1 MKRKIH
7 LIAAMLLVFVVAAH
21 AQKQCWEINPE
32 TNGIEMLL
40 SDETIPYSD
49 HIEMS
54 GEMVSFVTRWNI
66 DGNRNFSQERSLVFP
81 MLRTIP
87 NNTHASL
94 MQRIQTDIVSLLGVN
109 GLTPVQ
115 LGTQKVTI
123 NGALQV
129 VSLYGIGGTNTG
141 AARKRAPSPA
151 VEITYTGFPSTTL
164 PMMCE
169 TYVVKN
175 ITNRSLTV
183 SVPEF
188 VQKIKT
194 DPTKGVDG
202 TYIIQAQIYG
212 DGTYK
217 LDPGKSIEFSAAFQA
232 YREKTEQALVPD
244 VKVEYAKRMD
254 YITSSIDGA
263 LVLETPEKVID
274 TEFRFAKIRA
284 SESIYRTKGGLMHGP
299 GGESYYAAIWAND
312 QSEYVNPLFPF
323 MGYDVGNESA
333 VNCYRHFARFMND
346 EYRKIPSSIIAEGF
360 DTWGGAGDRGDAAM
374 NAHGATR
381 YLLTRGSVEEAKELW
396 PFIKWCLEYT
406 RRQLNEAGVPRS
418 DSDELEGR
426 FPSGE
431 ANLCTATLYYDGLVS
446 AAYLAPLVGEP
457 KSVAQSYKQQAETL
471 YKAIN
476 NYFAANVSGFET
488 YRYYDGNTVLRSWIC
503 MPLCFGF
510 KERAEGTIAALY
522 SPKLLTVD
530 GLLTAEGD
538 ATFWDRSTL
547 YALRGAYVVGAADKA
562 TKQLL
567 DYSHRRLLGTHVPY
581 PIEAWPEG
589 SQRHLSAESGLYCRI
604 ITEGLFGIRP
614 TGFNSFNLTIQLPS
628 GWDAMA
634 LRKIK
639 AFGGD
644 FDIEV
649 KRISPTKA
657 QVLIKNGYKQK
668 KYLVKIGEEL
678 KNITI

>member
-1 MKRKIH
+1 MKKIK
-7 LIAAMLLVFVVAAH
+7 LIVLLLLAAVAVK
-21 AQKQCWEINPE
+21 AQKQCWTINPE
-32 TNGIEMLL
+32 TNAIEMIL
-40 SDETIPYSD
+40 SDQTIPYSD

-54 GEMVSFVTRWNI
+54 GEMVSFVTRWSI
-66 DGNRNFSQERSLVFP
+66 DEMKNFSQERSLVFP

-94 MQRIQTDIVSLLGVN
+94 MYRMQTDIVSLLGVN
-109 GLTPVQ
+109 GLAPVQ
-115 LGTQKVTI
+115 LGVKKVSI

-129 VSLYGIGGTNTG
+129 VSQYGIGVVNTG
-141 AARKRAPSPA
+141 AARKRAPSPV

-169 TYVVKN
+169 TYEVKN
-175 ITNRSLTV
+175 IASRPLTV
-183 SVPEF
+183 AVPEF
-188 VQKIKT
+188 VQKAKT
-194 DPTKGVDG
+194 DPAKGVDG
-202 TYIIQAQIYG
+202 TYIIQAEIYG
-212 DGTYK
+212 NGTYVIE
-217 LDPGKSIEFSAAFQA
+217 PGKSITFGAAFQA
-232 YREKTEQALVPD
+232 YREKNEKAITPD
-244 VKVEYAKRMD
+244 VKAEYAKRMA
-254 YITSSIDGA
+254 YVKNSIDGS

-323 MGYDVGNESA
+323 MGYQIGNESSL
-333 VNCYRHFARFMND
+333 NCYKHFARFMND
-346 EYRKIPSSIIAEGF
+346 QYKLLPSSIIAEGL

-381 YLLTRGSVEEAKELW
+381 YLLARGSVEEAKELW

-406 RRQLNEAGVPRS
+406 RRQLNYAGEPRS
-418 DSDELEGR
+418 DRDELEGR
-426 FPSGE
+426 FPAGE

-457 KSVAQSYKQQAETL
+457 KSVANTYRKQAEEL

-476 NYFAANVSGFET
+476 KYFSANVSGFET

-510 KERAEGTIAALY
+510 KERAEGTLAALY

-538 ATFWDRSTL
+538 VTFWDRSTL
-547 YALRGAYVVGAADKA
+547 YALRGAYVAGAADQA

-567 DYSHRRLLGTHVPY
+567 DYSNRRLLGTHVPY

-614 TGFNSFNLTIQLPS
+614 TGFNSFNLTIQLPTA
-628 GWDAMA
+628 WNEMA
-634 LRKIK
+634 LRHVK

-649 KRISPTKA
+649 KRKSETQA
-657 QVLIKNGYKQK
+657 EVFIKNAGKTK
-668 KYLVKIGEEL
+668 KYTVKIGLEL
-678 KNITI
+678 KNVKI

>member
-1 MKRKIH
+1 MKKIK
-7 LIAAMLLVFVVAAH
+7 LIVLLLLAAVAVK
-21 AQKQCWEINPE
+21 AQKQCWTINPE
-32 TNGIEMLL
+32 TNAIEMIL
-40 SDETIPYSD
+40 SDQTIPYSD

-54 GEMVSFVTRWNI
+54 GEMVSFVTCWSI
-66 DGNRNFSQERSLVFP
+66 DEMKNFSQERSLVFP

-94 MQRIQTDIVSLLGVN
+94 MYRMQTDIVSLLGVN
-109 GLTPVQ
+109 GLAPVQ
-115 LGTQKVTI
+115 LGVKKVSI

-129 VSLYGIGGTNTG
+129 VSQYGIGVVNTG
-141 AARKRAPSPA
+141 AARKRAPSPV

-169 TYVVKN
+169 TYEVKN
-175 ITNRSLTV
+175 IASRPLTV
-183 SVPEF
+183 AVPEF
-188 VQKIKT
+188 VQKAKT
-194 DPTKGVDG
+194 DPAKGVDG
-202 TYIIQAQIYG
+202 AYIIQAEIYG
-212 DGTYK
+212 NGTYVIE
-217 LDPGKSIEFSAAFQA
+217 PGKSITFGAAFQA
-232 YREKTEQALVPD
+232 YREKNEKAITPD
-244 VKVEYAKRMD
+244 VKAEYAKRMA
-254 YITSSIDGA
+254 YVKNSIDGS

-323 MGYDVGNESA
+323 MGYQIGNESSL
-333 VNCYRHFARFMND
+333 NCYKHFARFMND
-346 EYRKIPSSIIAEGF
+346 QYKLLPSSIIAEGL

-381 YLLTRGSVEEAKELW
+381 YLLARGSVEEAKELW

-406 RRQLNEAGVPRS
+406 RRQLNDAGVPRS
-418 DSDELEGR
+418 DRDELEGR
-426 FPSGE
+426 FPAGE

-457 KSVAQSYKQQAETL
+457 KSVANTYRKQAEDL

-476 NYFAANVSGFET
+476 KYFSANVSGFET

-510 KERAEGTIAALY
+510 KERAEGTLAALY

-538 ATFWDRSTL
+538 VTFWDRSTL
-547 YALRGAYVVGAADKA
+547 YALRGAYVAGAADQA

-567 DYSHRRLLGTHVPY
+567 DYSNRRLLGTHVPY

-614 TGFNSFNLTIQLPS
+614 TGFNSFNLTIQLPTA
-628 GWDAMA
+628 WNEMA
-634 LRKIK
+634 LRHVK

-649 KRISPTKA
+649 KRKSETQA
-657 QVLIKNGYKQK
+657 EVFIKNAGKTK
-668 KYLVKIGEEL
+668 KYTVKIGQEL
-678 KNITI
+678 KNVKI

>member
-1 MKRKIH
+1 MKKIK
-7 LIAAMLLVFVVAAH
+7 LIVLLLLAAVAVK
-21 AQKQCWEINPE
+21 AQKQCWTINPE
-32 TNGIEMLL
+32 TNAIEMIL
-40 SDETIPYSD
+40 SDQTIPYSD

-66 DGNRNFSQERSLVFP
+66 DEMKNFSQERSLVFP

-94 MQRIQTDIVSLLGVN
+94 MYRMQTDIVSLLGVN
-109 GLTPVQ
+109 GLAPVQ
-115 LGTQKVTI
+115 LGVKKVSI

-129 VSLYGIGGTNTG
+129 VSQYGIGVVNTG
-141 AARKRAPSPA
+141 AARKRAPSPV

-169 TYVVKN
+169 TYEVKN
-175 ITNRSLTV
+175 IASRPLTV
-183 SVPEF
+183 AVPEF
-188 VQKIKT
+188 VQKAKT
-194 DPTKGVDG
+194 DPAKGVDG
-202 TYIIQAQIYG
+202 AYIIQAEIYG
-212 DGTYK
+212 NGTYVIE
-217 LDPGKSIEFSAAFQA
+217 PGKSITFGAAFQA
-232 YREKTEQALVPD
+232 YREKNEKAITPD
-244 VKVEYAKRMD
+244 VKAEYAKRMA
-254 YITSSIDGA
+254 YVKNSIDGS

-323 MGYDVGNESA
+323 MGYQIGNESSL
-333 VNCYRHFARFMND
+333 NCYRQFARFMND
-346 EYRKIPSSIIAEGF
+346 QYKLLPSSIIAEGL

-381 YLLTRGSVEEAKELW
+381 YVLARGSVEEAKELW

-406 RRQLNEAGVPRS
+406 RRQLNDAGVPRS
-418 DSDELEGR
+418 DRDELEGR
-426 FPSGE
+426 FPAGE

-457 KSVAQSYKQQAETL
+457 KSVANTYRKQAEDL

-476 NYFAANVSGFET
+476 KYFSANVSGFET

-510 KERAEGTIAALY
+510 KERAEGTLAALY

-538 ATFWDRSTL
+538 VTFWDRSTL
-547 YALRGAYVVGAADKA
+547 YALRGAYVAGAADQA

-567 DYSHRRLLGTHVPY
+567 DYSNRRLLGTHVPY

-614 TGFNSFNLTIQLPS
+614 TGFNSFNLTIQLPTA
-628 GWDAMA
+628 WNEMA
-634 LRKIK
+634 LRHVK

-649 KRISPTKA
+649 KRKSETQA
-657 QVLIKNGYKQK
+657 EVFIKNAGKTK
-668 KYLVKIGEEL
+668 KYTVKIGQEL
-678 KNITI
+678 KNVKI

>member
-1 MKRKIH
+1 MKKIK
-7 LIAAMLLVFVVAAH
+7 LIVLLLLAAVAVK
-21 AQKQCWEINPE
+21 AQKQCWTINPE
-32 TNGIEMLL
+32 TNAIEMIL
-40 SDETIPYSD
+40 SDQTIPYSD

-54 GEMVSFVTRWNI
+54 GEMVSFVTRWSI
-66 DGNRNFSQERSLVFP
+66 DEMKNFSQERSLVFP

-94 MQRIQTDIVSLLGVN
+94 MYRMQTDIVSLLGVN
-109 GLTPVQ
+109 GLAPVQ
-115 LGTQKVTI
+115 LGVKKVSI

-129 VSLYGIGGTNTG
+129 VSQYGIGVVNTG
-141 AARKRAPSPA
+141 AARKRAPSPV

-169 TYVVKN
+169 TYEVKN
-175 ITNRSLTV
+175 IASRPLTV
-183 SVPEF
+183 AVPEF
-188 VQKIKT
+188 VQKAKT
-194 DPTKGVDG
+194 DPAKGVDG
-202 TYIIQAQIYG
+202 AYIIQAEIYG
-212 DGTYK
+212 NGTYVIE
-217 LDPGKSIEFSAAFQA
+217 PGKSITFGAAFQA
-232 YREKTEQALVPD
+232 YREKNEKAITPD
-244 VKVEYAKRMD
+244 VKAEYAKRMA
-254 YITSSIDGA
+254 YVKNSIDGS

-323 MGYDVGNESA
+323 MGYQIGNESSL
-333 VNCYRHFARFMND
+333 NCYKQFARFMND
-346 EYRKIPSSIIAEGF
+346 QYKLLPSSIIAEGL

-381 YLLTRGSVEEAKELW
+381 YVLARGSVEEAKELW

-406 RRQLNEAGVPRS
+406 RRQLNDAGVPRS
-418 DSDELEGR
+418 DRDELEGR
-426 FPSGE
+426 FPAGE

-457 KSVAQSYKQQAETL
+457 KSVANTYRKQAEDL

-476 NYFAANVSGFET
+476 KYFSANVSGFET

-510 KERAEGTIAALY
+510 KERAEGTLAALY

-538 ATFWDRSTL
+538 VTFWDRSTL
-547 YALRGAYVVGAADKA
+547 YALRGAYVAGAADQA

-567 DYSHRRLLGTHVPY
+567 DYSNRRLLGTHVPY

-614 TGFNSFNLTIQLPS
+614 TGFNSFNLTIQLPTA
-628 GWDAMA
+628 WNEMA
-634 LRKIK
+634 LRHVK

-649 KRISPTKA
+649 KRKSETQA
-657 QVLIKNGYKQK
+657 EVFIKNAGKTK
-668 KYLVKIGEEL
+668 KYTVKIGQEL
-678 KNITI
+678 KNVKI

>member
-1 MKRKIH
+1 MKKIK
-7 LIAAMLLVFVVAAH
+7 LIVLLLLAAVAVK
-21 AQKQCWEINPE
+21 AQKQCWTINPE
-32 TNGIEMLL
+32 TNAIEMIL
-40 SDETIPYSD
+40 SDQTIPYSD

-54 GEMVSFVTRWNI
+54 GEMVSFVTRWSI
-66 DGNRNFSQERSLVFP
+66 DEMKNFSQERSLVFP

-94 MQRIQTDIVSLLGVN
+94 MYRMQTDIVSLLGVN
-109 GLTPVQ
+109 GLAPVQ
-115 LGTQKVTI
+115 LGVKKVSI

-129 VSLYGIGGTNTG
+129 VSQYGIGVVNTG
-141 AARKRAPSPA
+141 AARKRAPSPV

-169 TYVVKN
+169 TYEVKN
-175 ITNRSLTV
+175 IASRPLTV
-183 SVPEF
+183 AVPEF
-188 VQKIKT
+188 VQKAKT
-194 DPTKGVDG
+194 DPAKGVDG
-202 TYIIQAQIYG
+202 AYIIQAEIYG
-212 DGTYK
+212 NGTYVIE
-217 LDPGKSIEFSAAFQA
+217 PGKSITFGAAFQA
-232 YREKTEQALVPD
+232 YREKNEKAITPD
-244 VKVEYAKRMD
+244 VKAEYAKRMA
-254 YITSSIDGA
+254 YVKNSIDGS

-323 MGYDVGNESA
+323 MGYQIGNESSL
-333 VNCYRHFARFMND
+333 NCYKHFARFMND
-346 EYRKIPSSIIAEGF
+346 QYKLLPSSIIAEGL

-381 YLLTRGSVEEAKELW
+381 YLLARGSVEEAKELW

-406 RRQLNEAGVPRS
+406 RRQLNDAGVPKS
-418 DSDELEGR
+418 DRDELEGR
-426 FPSGE
+426 FPAGE

-457 KSVAQSYKQQAETL
+457 KSVANTYRKQAEDL

-476 NYFAANVSGFET
+476 KYFSANVSGFET

-510 KERAEGTIAALY
+510 KERAEGTLAALY

-538 ATFWDRSTL
+538 VTFWDRSTL
-547 YALRGAYVVGAADKA
+547 YALRGAYVAGAADQA

-567 DYSHRRLLGTHVPY
+567 DYSNRRLLGTHVPY

-614 TGFNSFNLTIQLPS
+614 TGFNSFNLTIQLPTA
-628 GWDAMA
+628 WNEMA
-634 LRKIK
+634 LRHVK

-649 KRISPTKA
+649 KRKSETQA
-657 QVLIKNGYKQK
+657 EVFIKNAGKNK
-668 KYLVKIGEEL
+668 KYTVKIGQEL
-678 KNITI
+678 KNVKI

>member
-1 MKRKIH
+1 MKKIK
-7 LIAAMLLVFVVAAH
+7 LIVLLLLAAVAVK
-21 AQKQCWEINPE
+21 AQKQCWTINPE
-32 TNGIEMLL
+32 TNAIEMIL
-40 SDETIPYSD
+40 SDKTIPYSD

-66 DGNRNFSQERSLVFP
+66 DEMKNFSQERSLVFP

-94 MQRIQTDIVSLLGVN
+94 MYRMQTDIVSLLGVN
-109 GLTPVQ
+109 GLAPVQ
-115 LGTQKVTI
+115 LGVKKVSI

-129 VSLYGIGGTNTG
+129 VSQYGIGVVNTG
-141 AARKRAPSPA
+141 AARKRAPSPV

-169 TYVVKN
+169 TYEVKN
-175 ITNRSLTV
+175 IASRPLTV
-183 SVPEF
+183 AVPEF
-188 VQKIKT
+188 VQKAKT
-194 DPTKGVDG
+194 DPAKGVDG
-202 TYIIQAQIYG
+202 AYIIQAEIYG
-212 DGTYK
+212 NGTYVIE
-217 LDPGKSIEFSAAFQA
+217 PGKSITFGAAFQA
-232 YREKTEQALVPD
+232 YREKNEKAITPD
-244 VKVEYAKRMD
+244 VKAEYAKRMA
-254 YITSSIDGA
+254 YVKNSIDGS

-323 MGYDVGNESA
+323 MGYQIGNESSL
-333 VNCYRHFARFMND
+333 NCYKQFARFMND
-346 EYRKIPSSIIAEGF
+346 QYKLLPSSIIAEGL

-381 YLLTRGSVEEAKELW
+381 YVLARGSVEEAKELW

-406 RRQLNEAGVPRS
+406 RRQLNDAGVPRS
-418 DSDELEGR
+418 DRDELEGR
-426 FPSGE
+426 FPAGE

-457 KSVAQSYKQQAETL
+457 KSVANTYRKQAEDL

-476 NYFAANVSGFET
+476 KYFSANVSGFET

-510 KERAEGTIAALY
+510 KERAEGTLAALY

-538 ATFWDRSTL
+538 VTFWDRSTL
-547 YALRGAYVVGAADKA
+547 YALRGAYVAGAADQA

-567 DYSHRRLLGTHVPY
+567 DYSNRRLLGTHVPY

-614 TGFNSFNLTIQLPS
+614 TGFNSFNLTIQLPTA
-628 GWDAMA
+628 WNEMA
-634 LRKIK
+634 LRHVK

-649 KRISPTKA
+649 KRKSETQA
-657 QVLIKNGYKQK
+657 EVFIKNAGKTK
-668 KYLVKIGEEL
+668 KYTVKIGQEL
-678 KNITI
+678 KNVKI

>member
-1 MKRKIH
+1 MKKIK
-7 LIAAMLLVFVVAAH
+7 LIVLLLLAAVAVK
-21 AQKQCWEINPE
+21 AQKQCWTINPE
-32 TNGIEMLL
+32 TNAIEMIL
-40 SDETIPYSD
+40 SDQTIPYSD

-54 GEMVSFVTRWNI
+54 GEMVSFVTRWSI
-66 DGNRNFSQERSLVFP
+66 DEMKNFSQERSLVFP

-94 MQRIQTDIVSLLGVN
+94 MYRMQTDIVSLLGVN
-109 GLTPVQ
+109 GLAPVQ
-115 LGTQKVTI
+115 LGVKKVSI

-129 VSLYGIGGTNTG
+129 VSQYGIGVVNTG
-141 AARKRAPSPA
+141 AARKRAPSPV

-169 TYVVKN
+169 TYEVKN
-175 ITNRSLTV
+175 IASRPLTV
-183 SVPEF
+183 AVPEF
-188 VQKIKT
+188 VQKAKT
-194 DPTKGVDG
+194 DPAKGVDG
-202 TYIIQAQIYG
+202 AYIIQAEIYG
-212 DGTYK
+212 NGTYVIE
-217 LDPGKSIEFSAAFQA
+217 PGKSITFGAAFQA
-232 YREKTEQALVPD
+232 YREKNEKAITPD
-244 VKVEYAKRMD
+244 VKAEYAKRMA
-254 YITSSIDGA
+254 YVKNSIDGS

-323 MGYDVGNESA
+323 MGYQIGNESSL
-333 VNCYRHFARFMND
+333 NCYKHFARFMND
-346 EYRKIPSSIIAEGF
+346 QYKLLPSSIIAEGL

-381 YLLTRGSVEEAKELW
+381 YLLARGSVEEAKELW

-406 RRQLNEAGVPRS
+406 RRQLNDAGVPRS
-418 DSDELEGR
+418 DRDELEGR
-426 FPSGE
+426 FPAGE

-457 KSVAQSYKQQAETL
+457 KSVANTYRKQAEDL

-476 NYFAANVSGFET
+476 KYFSANVSGFET

-510 KERAEGTIAALY
+510 KERAEGTLAALY

-538 ATFWDRSTL
+538 VTFWDRSTL
-547 YALRGAYVVGAADKA
+547 YALRGAYVAGAADQA

-567 DYSHRRLLGTHVPY
+567 DYSNRRLLGTHVPY

-614 TGFNSFNLTIQLPS
+614 TGFNSFNLTIQLPTA
-628 GWDAMA
+628 WNEMA
-634 LRKIK
+634 LRHVK

-649 KRISPTKA
+649 KRKSETQA
-657 QVLIKNGYKQK
+657 EVFIKNAGKNK
-668 KYLVKIGEEL
+668 KYTVKIGQEL
-678 KNITI
+678 KNVKI

>member
-1 MKRKIH
+1 MKKIK
-7 LIAAMLLVFVVAAH
+7 LIVLLLLAAVAVK
-21 AQKQCWEINPE
+21 AQKQCWTINPE
-32 TNGIEMLL
+32 TNAIEMIL
-40 SDETIPYSD
+40 SDQTIPYSD

-66 DGNRNFSQERSLVFP
+66 DEMKNFSQERSLVFP

-94 MQRIQTDIVSLLGVN
+94 MYRMQTDIISLLGVN
-109 GLTPVQ
+109 GLAPVQ
-115 LGTQKVTI
+115 LGVKKVSI

-129 VSLYGIGGTNTG
+129 VSQYGIGVVNTG
-141 AARKRAPSPA
+141 AARKRAPSPV

-169 TYVVKN
+169 TYEVKN
-175 ITNRSLTV
+175 IASRPLTV
-183 SVPEF
+183 AVPEF
-188 VQKIKT
+188 VQKAKT
-194 DPTKGVDG
+194 DPAKGVDG
-202 TYIIQAQIYG
+202 AYIIQAEIYG
-212 DGTYK
+212 NGTYIIE
-217 LDPGKSIEFSAAFQA
+217 PGKSITFGAAFQA
-232 YREKTEQALVPD
+232 YREKNEKAITPD
-244 VKVEYAKRMD
+244 VKAEYAKRMA
-254 YITSSIDGA
+254 YVKNSIDGS

-323 MGYDVGNESA
+323 MGYQIGNESSL
-333 VNCYRHFARFMND
+333 NCYKHFARFMND
-346 EYRKIPSSIIAEGF
+346 QYKLLPSSIIAEGL

-381 YLLTRGSVEEAKELW
+381 YVLARGSIEEAKELW

-406 RRQLNEAGVPRS
+406 RRQLNDAGVPRS
-418 DSDELEGR
+418 DRDELEGR
-426 FPSGE
+426 FPAGE

-457 KSVAQSYKQQAETL
+457 KSVANTYRKQAEDL

-476 NYFAANVSGFET
+476 KYFSANVSGFET

-510 KERAEGTIAALY
+510 KERAEGTLAALY

-538 ATFWDRSTL
+538 VTFWDRSTL
-547 YALRGAYVVGAADKA
+547 YALRGAYVAGAADQA

-567 DYSHRRLLGTHVPY
+567 DYSNRRLLGTHVPY

-614 TGFNSFNLTIQLPS
+614 TGFNSFNLTIQLPTA
-628 GWDAMA
+628 WNEMA
-634 LRKIK
+634 LRHVK

-649 KRISPTKA
+649 KRKSETQA
-657 QVLIKNGYKQK
+657 EVFIKNAGKTK
-668 KYLVKIGEEL
+668 KYTVKIGQEL
-678 KNITI
+678 KNVKI

>member
-1 MKRKIH
+1 MKKIK
-7 LIAAMLLVFVVAAH
+7 LIVLLLLAAVAVK
-21 AQKQCWEINPE
+21 AQKQCWTINPE
-32 TNGIEMLL
+32 TNAVEMIL
-40 SDETIPYSD
+40 SDQTIPYSD

-66 DGNRNFSQERSLVFP
+66 DEMKNFSQERSLVFP

-94 MQRIQTDIVSLLGVN
+94 MYRMQTDIVSLLGVN
-109 GLTPVQ
+109 GLAPVQ
-115 LGTQKVTI
+115 LGVKKVSI

-129 VSLYGIGGTNTG
+129 VSQYGIGVVNTG
-141 AARKRAPSPA
+141 AARKRAPSPV

-169 TYVVKN
+169 TYEVKN
-175 ITNRSLTV
+175 IASRPLTV
-183 SVPEF
+183 AVPEF
-188 VQKIKT
+188 VQKAKT
-194 DPTKGVDG
+194 DPAKGVDG
-202 TYIIQAQIYG
+202 AYIIQAEIYG
-212 DGTYK
+212 NGTYPIE
-217 LDPGKSIEFSAAFQA
+217 PGKSITFGAAFQA
-232 YREKTEQALVPD
+232 YREKNEKAITPD
-244 VKVEYAKRMD
+244 VKAEYAKRMA
-254 YITSSIDGA
+254 YVKNSIDGS

-323 MGYDVGNESA
+323 MGYQIGNESSL
-333 VNCYRHFARFMND
+333 NCYKHFARFMND
-346 EYRKIPSSIIAEGF
+346 QYKLLPSSIIAEGL

-381 YLLTRGSVEEAKELW
+381 YLLARGSVEEAKELW

-406 RRQLNEAGVPRS
+406 RRQLNDAGVPRS
-418 DSDELEGR
+418 DRDELEGR
-426 FPSGE
+426 FPAGE

-457 KSVAQSYKQQAETL
+457 KSVANTYRKQAEDL

-476 NYFAANVSGFET
+476 KYFSANVSGFET

-510 KERAEGTIAALY
+510 KERAEGTLAALY

-538 ATFWDRSTL
+538 VTFWDRSTL
-547 YALRGAYVVGAADKA
+547 YALRGAYVAGAADQA

-567 DYSHRRLLGTHVPY
+567 DYSNRRLLGTHVPY

-614 TGFNSFNLTIQLPS
+614 TGFNSFNLTIQLPTA
-628 GWDAMA
+628 WNEMA
-634 LRKIK
+634 LRHVK

-649 KRISPTKA
+649 KRKSETQA
-657 QVLIKNGYKQK
+657 EVFIKNAGKTK
-668 KYLVKIGEEL
+668 KYTVKIGQEL
-678 KNITI
+678 KNVKI

>member
-1 MKRKIH
+1 MKKIK
-7 LIAAMLLVFVVAAH
+7 LIVLLLLAAVAVK
-21 AQKQCWEINPE
+21 AQKQCWTINPE
-32 TNGIEMLL
+32 TNAIEMIL
-40 SDETIPYSD
+40 SDQTIPYSD

-66 DGNRNFSQERSLVFP
+66 DEMKNFSQERSLVFP

-94 MQRIQTDIVSLLGVN
+94 MYRMQTDIVSLLGVN
-109 GLTPVQ
+109 GLAPVQ
-115 LGTQKVTI
+115 LGVKKVSI

-129 VSLYGIGGTNTG
+129 VSQYGIGVVNTG
-141 AARKRAPSPA
+141 AARKRAPSPV

-169 TYVVKN
+169 TYEVKN
-175 ITNRSLTV
+175 IASRPLTV
-183 SVPEF
+183 AVPEF
-188 VQKIKT
+188 VQKAKT
-194 DPTKGVDG
+194 DPAKGVDG
-202 TYIIQAQIYG
+202 AYIIQAEIYG
-212 DGTYK
+212 NGTYVIE
-217 LDPGKSIEFSAAFQA
+217 PGKSITFGAAFQA
-232 YREKTEQALVPD
+232 YREKNEKAITPD
-244 VKVEYAKRMD
+244 VKAEYAKRMA
-254 YITSSIDGA
+254 YVKNSIDGS

-323 MGYDVGNESA
+323 MGYQIGNESSL
-333 VNCYRHFARFMND
+333 NCYKHFARFMND
-346 EYRKIPSSIIAEGF
+346 QYKLLPSSIIAEGL

-381 YLLTRGSVEEAKELW
+381 YLLARGSVEEAKALW

-406 RRQLNEAGVPRS
+406 LRQLNDAGVPRS
-418 DSDELEGR
+418 DRDELEGR
-426 FPSGE
+426 FPAGE

-457 KSVAQSYKQQAETL
+457 KSVANTYRKQAEDL

-476 NYFAANVSGFET
+476 KYFSANVSGFET

-510 KERAEGTIAALY
+510 KERAEGTLAALY

-538 ATFWDRSTL
+538 VTFWDRSTL
-547 YALRGAYVVGAADKA
+547 YALRGAYVAGAADQA

-567 DYSHRRLLGTHVPY
+567 DYSNRRLLGTHVPY

-614 TGFNSFNLTIQLPS
+614 TGFNSFNLTIQLPTA
-628 GWDAMA
+628 WNEMA
-634 LRKIK
+634 LRHVK

-649 KRISPTKA
+649 KRKSETQA
-657 QVLIKNGYKQK
+657 EVFIKNAGKTK
-668 KYLVKIGEEL
+668 KYTVKIGQEL
-678 KNITI
+678 KNVKI

>member
-1 MKRKIH
+1 MKKIK
-7 LIAAMLLVFVVAAH
+7 LIVLLLLAAVAVK
-21 AQKQCWEINPE
+21 AQKQCWTINPE
-32 TNGIEMLL
+32 TNAIEMIL
-40 SDETIPYSD
+40 SDQTIPYSD

-54 GEMVSFVTRWNI
+54 GEMVSFVTRWSI
-66 DGNRNFSQERSLVFP
+66 DEMKNFSQERSLVFP

-94 MQRIQTDIVSLLGVN
+94 MYRMQTDIVSLLGVN
-109 GLTPVQ
+109 GLAPVQ
-115 LGTQKVTI
+115 LGVKKVSI

-129 VSLYGIGGTNTG
+129 VSQYGIGVVNTG
-141 AARKRAPSPA
+141 AARKRAPSPV

-169 TYVVKN
+169 TYEVKN
-175 ITNRSLTV
+175 IASRPLTV
-183 SVPEF
+183 AVPEF
-188 VQKIKT
+188 VQKAKT
-194 DPTKGVDG
+194 DPAKGVDG
-202 TYIIQAQIYG
+202 AYIIQAEIYG
-212 DGTYK
+212 NGTYTIE
-217 LDPGKSIEFSAAFQA
+217 PGKSITFGAAFQA
-232 YREKTEQALVPD
+232 YREKNEKAITPD
-244 VKVEYAKRMD
+244 VKAEYAKRMA
-254 YITSSIDGA
+254 YVKNSIDGS

-323 MGYDVGNESA
+323 MGYQIGNESSL
-333 VNCYRHFARFMND
+333 NCYKHFARFMND
-346 EYRKIPSSIIAEGF
+346 QYKLLPSSIIAEGL

-381 YLLTRGSVEEAKELW
+381 YVLARGSVEEAKELW

-406 RRQLNEAGVPRS
+406 RRQLNDAGVPRS
-418 DSDELEGR
+418 DRDELEGR
-426 FPSGE
+426 FPAGE

-457 KSVAQSYKQQAETL
+457 KSVANTYRKQAEDL

-476 NYFAANVSGFET
+476 KYFSANVSGFET

-510 KERAEGTIAALY
+510 KERAEGTLAALY

-538 ATFWDRSTL
+538 VTFWDRSTL
-547 YALRGAYVVGAADKA
+547 YALRGAYVAGAADQA

-567 DYSHRRLLGTHVPY
+567 DYSNRRLLGTHVPY

-614 TGFNSFNLTIQLPS
+614 TGFNSFNLTIQLPTA
-628 GWDAMA
+628 WNEMA
-634 LRKIK
+634 LRHVK

-649 KRISPTKA
+649 KRKSETQA
-657 QVLIKNGYKQK
+657 EVFIKNAGKTK
-668 KYLVKIGEEL
+668 KYTVKIGQEL
-678 KNITI
+678 KNVKI

>member
-1 MKRKIH
+1 MKKIK
-7 LIAAMLLVFVVAAH
+7 LIVLLLLAAVAVK
-21 AQKQCWEINPE
+21 AQKLCWTINPE
-32 TNGIEMLL
+32 TNAIEMIL
-40 SDETIPYSD
+40 SDQTIPYSD

-66 DGNRNFSQERSLVFP
+66 DEMKNFSQERSLVFP

-94 MQRIQTDIVSLLGVN
+94 MYRMQTDIVSLLGVN
-109 GLTPVQ
+109 GLAPVQ
-115 LGTQKVTI
+115 LGVKKVSI

-129 VSLYGIGGTNTG
+129 VSQYGIGVVNTG
-141 AARKRAPSPA
+141 AARKRAPSPV

-169 TYVVKN
+169 TYEVKN
-175 ITNRSLTV
+175 IASRPLTV
-183 SVPEF
+183 AVPEF
-188 VQKIKT
+188 VQKAKT
-194 DPTKGVDG
+194 DPAKGVDG
-202 TYIIQAQIYG
+202 TYIIQAEIYG
-212 DGTYK
+212 NGTYVIE
-217 LDPGKSIEFSAAFQA
+217 PGKSITFGAAFQA
-232 YREKTEQALVPD
+232 YREKNEKAITPD
-244 VKVEYAKRMD
+244 VKAEYAKRMA
-254 YITSSIDGA
+254 YVKNSIDGS

-323 MGYDVGNESA
+323 MGYQIGNESSL
-333 VNCYRHFARFMND
+333 NCYKHFARFMND
-346 EYRKIPSSIIAEGF
+346 QYKLLPSSIIAEGL

-381 YLLTRGSVEEAKELW
+381 YLLARGSVEEAKELW

-406 RRQLNEAGVPRS
+406 RRQLNDAGVPRS
-418 DSDELEGR
+418 DRDELEGR
-426 FPSGE
+426 FPAGE

-457 KSVAQSYKQQAETL
+457 KSVANTYRKQAEDL

-476 NYFAANVSGFET
+476 KYFSANVSGFET

-510 KERAEGTIAALY
+510 KERAEGTLAALY

-538 ATFWDRSTL
+538 VTFWDRSTL
-547 YALRGAYVVGAADKA
+547 YALRGAYVAGAADQA

-567 DYSHRRLLGTHVPY
+567 DYSNRRLLGTHVPY

-614 TGFNSFNLTIQLPS
+614 TGFNSFNLTIQLPTA
-628 GWDAMA
+628 WNEMA
-634 LRKIK
+634 LRHVK

-649 KRISPTKA
+649 KRKSETQA
-657 QVLIKNGYKQK
+657 EVFIKNAGKTK
-668 KYLVKIGEEL
+668 KYTVKIGQEL
-678 KNITI
+678 KNVKI

>member
-1 MKRKIH
+1 MKKIK
-7 LIAAMLLVFVVAAH
+7 LIVLLLLAAVAVK
-21 AQKQCWEINPE
+21 AQKQCWTINPE
-32 TNGIEMLL
+32 TNAIEMIL
-40 SDETIPYSD
+40 SDQTIPYSD

-54 GEMVSFVTRWNI
+54 GEMVSFVTRWSI
-66 DGNRNFSQERSLVFP
+66 DEMKNFSQERSLVFP

-94 MQRIQTDIVSLLGVN
+94 MYRMQTDIVSLLGVN
-109 GLTPVQ
+109 GLAPVQ
-115 LGTQKVTI
+115 LGVKKVSI

-129 VSLYGIGGTNTG
+129 VSQYGIGVVNTG
-141 AARKRAPSPA
+141 AARKRAPSPV

-169 TYVVKN
+169 TYEVKN
-175 ITNRSLTV
+175 IASRPLTV
-183 SVPEF
+183 AVPEF
-188 VQKIKT
+188 VQKAKT
-194 DPTKGVDG
+194 DPAKGVDG
-202 TYIIQAQIYG
+202 AYIIQAEIYG
-212 DGTYK
+212 NGTYVIE
-217 LDPGKSIEFSAAFQA
+217 PGKSITFGAAFQA
-232 YREKTEQALVPD
+232 YREKNEKAITPD
-244 VKVEYAKRMD
+244 VKAEYAKRMA
-254 YITSSIDGA
+254 YVKNSIDGS

-323 MGYDVGNESA
+323 MGYQIGNESSL
-333 VNCYRHFARFMND
+333 NCYKHFARFMND
-346 EYRKIPSSIIAEGF
+346 QYKLLPSSIIAEGL

-381 YLLTRGSVEEAKELW
+381 YLLARGSVEEAKELW

-406 RRQLNEAGVPRS
+406 RRQLNDAGVPRS
-418 DSDELEGR
+418 DRDELEGR
-426 FPSGE
+426 FPAGE

-457 KSVAQSYKQQAETL
+457 KSVANTYRKQAEDL

-476 NYFAANVSGFET
+476 KYFSANVSGFET

-510 KERAEGTIAALY
+510 KERAEGTLAALY

-538 ATFWDRSTL
+538 VTFWDRSTL
-547 YALRGAYVVGAADKA
+547 YALCGWCCRPGYQAVA
-562 TKQLL
+562 
-567 DYSHRRLLGTHVPY
+567 RL
-581 PIEAWPEG
+581 
-589 SQRHLSAESGLYCRI
+589 
-604 ITEGLFGIRP
+604 F
-614 TGFNSFNLTIQLPS
+614 
-628 GWDAMA
+628 
-634 LRKIK
+634 
-639 AFGGD
+639 
-644 FDIEV
+644 
-649 KRISPTKA
+649 
-657 QVLIKNGYKQK
+657 
-668 KYLVKIGEEL
+668 
-678 KNITI
+678 

>member
-1 MKRKIH
+1 MKKIK
-7 LIAAMLLVFVVAAH
+7 LIVLLLLAAVAVK
-21 AQKQCWEINPE
+21 AQKQCWTINPE
-32 TNGIEMLL
+32 TNAIEMIL
-40 SDETIPYSD
+40 SDQTIPYSD

-66 DGNRNFSQERSLVFP
+66 DEMKNFSQERSLVFP

-94 MQRIQTDIVSLLGVN
+94 MYRMQTDIVSLLGVN
-109 GLTPVQ
+109 GLAPVQ
-115 LGTQKVTI
+115 LGVKKVSI

-129 VSLYGIGGTNTG
+129 VSQYGIGVVNTG
-141 AARKRAPSPA
+141 AARKRAPSPV

-169 TYVVKN
+169 TYEVKN
-175 ITNRSLTV
+175 IASRSLTV
-183 SVPEF
+183 AVPEF
-188 VQKIKT
+188 VQKAKT
-194 DPTKGVDG
+194 DPAKGVDG
-202 TYIIQAQIYG
+202 AYIIQAEIYG
-212 DGTYK
+212 NGTYVIE
-217 LDPGKSIEFSAAFQA
+217 PGKSITFGAAFQA
-232 YREKTEQALVPD
+232 YREKNEKAITPD
-244 VKVEYAKRMD
+244 VKAEYAKRMA
-254 YITSSIDGA
+254 YVKNSIDGS

-323 MGYDVGNESA
+323 MGYQIGNESSL
-333 VNCYRHFARFMND
+333 NCYKQFARFMND
-346 EYRKIPSSIIAEGF
+346 QYKLLPSSIIAEGL

-381 YLLTRGSVEEAKELW
+381 YVLARGSVEEAKELW

-406 RRQLNEAGVPRS
+406 RRQLNDAGVPRS
-418 DSDELEGR
+418 DRDELEGR
-426 FPSGE
+426 FPAGE

-457 KSVAQSYKQQAETL
+457 KSVANVYRKQAEDL

-476 NYFAANVSGFET
+476 KYFSANVSGFET

-510 KERAEGTIAALY
+510 KERAEGTLAALY

-538 ATFWDRSTL
+538 VTFWDRSTL
-547 YALRGAYVVGAADKA
+547 YALRGAYVAGAADQA

-567 DYSHRRLLGTHVPY
+567 DYSNRRLLGTHVPY

-614 TGFNSFNLTIQLPS
+614 TGFNSFNLTIQLPTA
-628 GWDAMA
+628 WNEMA
-634 LRKIK
+634 LRHVK

-649 KRISPTKA
+649 KRKSETQA
-657 QVLIKNGYKQK
+657 EVFIKNAGKTK
-668 KYLVKIGEEL
+668 KYTVKIGQEL
-678 KNITI
+678 KNVKI

>member
-1 MKRKIH
+1 MKKIK
-7 LIAAMLLVFVVAAH
+7 LIVLLLLTAVAVK
-21 AQKQCWEINPE
+21 AQKQCWTINPE
-32 TNGIEMLL
+32 TNAIEMIL
-40 SDETIPYSD
+40 SDQTIPYSD

-66 DGNRNFSQERSLVFP
+66 DEMKNFSQERSLVFP

-94 MQRIQTDIVSLLGVN
+94 MYRMQTDIVSLLGVN
-109 GLTPVQ
+109 GLAPVQ
-115 LGTQKVTI
+115 LGVKKVSI

-129 VSLYGIGGTNTG
+129 VSQYGIGVVNTG
-141 AARKRAPSPA
+141 AARKRAPSPV

-169 TYVVKN
+169 TYEVKN
-175 ITNRSLTV
+175 IASRPLTV
-183 SVPEF
+183 AVPEF
-188 VQKIKT
+188 VQKAKT
-194 DPTKGVDG
+194 DPAKGVDG
-202 TYIIQAQIYG
+202 AYIIQAEIYG
-212 DGTYK
+212 NGTYVIE
-217 LDPGKSIEFSAAFQA
+217 PGKSITFGAAFQA
-232 YREKTEQALVPD
+232 YREKNEKAITPD
-244 VKVEYAKRMD
+244 VKAEYAKRMA
-254 YITSSIDGA
+254 YVKNSIDGS

-323 MGYDVGNESA
+323 MGYQIGNESSL
-333 VNCYRHFARFMND
+333 NCYKQFARFMND
-346 EYRKIPSSIIAEGF
+346 QYKLLPSSIIAEGL

-381 YLLTRGSVEEAKELW
+381 YVLARGSVEEAKELW

-406 RRQLNEAGVPRS
+406 RRQLNDAGVPRS
-418 DSDELEGR
+418 DRDELEGR
-426 FPSGE
+426 FPAGE

-457 KSVAQSYKQQAETL
+457 KSVANAYRKQAEDL

-476 NYFAANVSGFET
+476 KYFSANVSGFET

-510 KERAEGTIAALY
+510 KERAEGTLAALY

-538 ATFWDRSTL
+538 VTFWDRSTL
-547 YALRGAYVVGAADKA
+547 YALRGAYVAGAADQA

-567 DYSHRRLLGTHVPY
+567 DYSNRRLLGTHVPY

-614 TGFNSFNLTIQLPS
+614 TGFNSFNLTIQLPTA
-628 GWDAMA
+628 WNEMA
-634 LRKIK
+634 LRHVK

-649 KRISPTKA
+649 KRKSETQA
-657 QVLIKNGYKQK
+657 EVFIKNAGKTK
-668 KYLVKIGEEL
+668 KYTVKIGQEL
-678 KNITI
+678 KNVKI

>member
-1 MKRKIH
+1 MKKIK
-7 LIAAMLLVFVVAAH
+7 LIVLLLLAAVAVK
-21 AQKQCWEINPE
+21 AQKQCWTINPE
-32 TNGIEMLL
+32 TNAIEMIL
-40 SDETIPYSD
+40 SDQTIPYSD

-54 GEMVSFVTRWNI
+54 GEMMSFVTRWNI
-66 DGNRNFSQERSLVFP
+66 DEMKNFSQERSLVFP

-94 MQRIQTDIVSLLGVN
+94 MYRMQTDIVSLLGVN
-109 GLTPVQ
+109 GLAPVQ
-115 LGTQKVTI
+115 LGVKKVSI

-129 VSLYGIGGTNTG
+129 VSQYGIGVVNTG
-141 AARKRAPSPA
+141 AARKRAPSPV

-169 TYVVKN
+169 TYEVKN
-175 ITNRSLTV
+175 IASRPLTV
-183 SVPEF
+183 AVPEF
-188 VQKIKT
+188 VQKAKT
-194 DPTKGVDG
+194 DPAKGVDG
-202 TYIIQAQIYG
+202 AYIIQAEIYG
-212 DGTYK
+212 NGTYVIE
-217 LDPGKSIEFSAAFQA
+217 PGKSITFGAAFQA
-232 YREKTEQALVPD
+232 YREKNEKAITPD
-244 VKVEYAKRMD
+244 VKAEYAKRMA
-254 YITSSIDGA
+254 YVKNSIDGS

-323 MGYDVGNESA
+323 MGYQIGNESSL
-333 VNCYRHFARFMND
+333 NCYKHFARFMND
-346 EYRKIPSSIIAEGF
+346 QYKLLPSSIIAEGL

-381 YLLTRGSVEEAKELW
+381 YVLARGSVEEAKELW

-406 RRQLNEAGVPRS
+406 RRQLNDAGVPRS
-418 DSDELEGR
+418 DRDELEGR
-426 FPSGE
+426 FPAGE

-457 KSVAQSYKQQAETL
+457 KSVANTYRKQAEDL

-476 NYFAANVSGFET
+476 KYFSANVSGFET

-510 KERAEGTIAALY
+510 KERAEGTLAALY

-538 ATFWDRSTL
+538 VTFWDRSTL
-547 YALRGAYVVGAADKA
+547 YALRGAYVAGAADQA

-567 DYSHRRLLGTHVPY
+567 DYSNRRLLGTHVPY

-614 TGFNSFNLTIQLPS
+614 TGFNSFNLTIQLPTA
-628 GWDAMA
+628 WNEMA
-634 LRKIK
+634 LRHVK

-649 KRISPTKA
+649 KRKSETQA
-657 QVLIKNGYKQK
+657 EVFIKNAGKTK
-668 KYLVKIGEEL
+668 KYTVKIGQEL
-678 KNITI
+678 KNVKI

>member
-1 MKRKIH
+1 MKKIK
-7 LIAAMLLVFVVAAH
+7 LIVLLLLAAVAVK
-21 AQKQCWEINPE
+21 AQKQCWTINPE
-32 TNGIEMLL
+32 TNAIEMIL
-40 SDETIPYSD
+40 SDQTIPYSD

-54 GEMVSFVTRWNI
+54 GEMVSFVTRWSI
-66 DGNRNFSQERSLVFP
+66 DEMKNFSQERSLVFP

-94 MQRIQTDIVSLLGVN
+94 MYRMQTDIVSLLGVN
-109 GLTPVQ
+109 GLAPVQ
-115 LGTQKVTI
+115 LGVKKVSI

-129 VSLYGIGGTNTG
+129 VSQYGIGVVNTG
-141 AARKRAPSPA
+141 AARKRAPSPV

-169 TYVVKN
+169 TYEVKN
-175 ITNRSLTV
+175 IASRPLTV
-183 SVPEF
+183 AVPEF
-188 VQKIKT
+188 VQKAKT
-194 DPTKGVDG
+194 DPAKGVDG
-202 TYIIQAQIYG
+202 TYIIQAEIYG
-212 DGTYK
+212 NGTYVIE
-217 LDPGKSIEFSAAFQA
+217 PGKSITFGAAFQA
-232 YREKTEQALVPD
+232 YREKNEKAITPD
-244 VKVEYAKRMD
+244 VKAEYAKRMA
-254 YITSSIDGA
+254 YVKNSIDGS

-323 MGYDVGNESA
+323 MGYQIGNESSL
-333 VNCYRHFARFMND
+333 NCYKHFARFMND
-346 EYRKIPSSIIAEGF
+346 QYKLLPSSIIAEGL

-381 YLLTRGSVEEAKELW
+381 YLLARGSVEEAKELW

-406 RRQLNEAGVPRS
+406 RRQLNDAGVPRS
-418 DSDELEGR
+418 DRDELEGR
-426 FPSGE
+426 FPAGE

-457 KSVAQSYKQQAETL
+457 KSVANTYRKQAEDL

-476 NYFAANVSGFET
+476 KYFSANVSGFET

-510 KERAEGTIAALY
+510 KERAEGTLAALY

-538 ATFWDRSTL
+538 VTFWDRSTL
-547 YALRGAYVVGAADKA
+547 YALRGAYVAGAADQA

-567 DYSHRRLLGTHVPY
+567 DYSNRRLLGTHVPY

-614 TGFNSFNLTIQLPS
+614 TGFNSFNLTIQLPTA
-628 GWDAMA
+628 WNEMA
-634 LRKIK
+634 LRHVK

-649 KRISPTKA
+649 KRKSETQA
-657 QVLIKNGYKQK
+657 EVFIKNAGKTK
-668 KYLVKIGEEL
+668 KYTVKIGQEL
-678 KNITI
+678 KNVKI

>member
-1 MKRKIH
+1 MKKLR
-7 LIAAMLLVFVVAAH
+7 LIIVLLLLSVVTAN
-21 AQKQCWEINPE
+21 AQQQCWTINPE
-32 TNGIEMLL
+32 TNAIEMILEDKNL
-40 SDETIPYSD
+40 PYSD
-49 HIEMS
+49 HMEMS
-54 GEMVSFVTRWNI
+54 GEMVSFVTRWNV
-66 DGNRNFSQERSLVFP
+66 DAKKNFTQERSLVFP

-94 MQRIQTDIVSLLGVN
+94 MYRVQTDIVSLLGIN
-109 GLTPVQ
+109 NLAPIQ
-115 LGTQKVTI
+115 LGSKKVSI

-129 VSLYGIGGTNTG
+129 VSQYGIGIVNTG
-141 AARKRAPSPA
+141 AARKRAPSPV
-151 VEITYTGFPSTTL
+151 VEVTTTIFPSTTL

-169 TYVVKN
+169 AYEVKN
-175 ITNRSLTV
+175 ISSRVLTIAI
-183 SVPEF
+183 PEF
-188 VQKIKT
+188 VQKLKT
-194 DPTKGVDG
+194 DPAKGVDG
-202 TYIIQAQIYG
+202 TYIIHSEIYG

-217 LDPGKSIEFSAAFQA
+217 LEPGQTLDFSAAFQA
-232 YREKTEQALVPD
+232 YREKGEKAITPD
-244 VKVEYAKRMD
+244 VKAEYAKRMA
-254 YITSSIDGA
+254 YITNSIDGA

-312 QSEYVNPLFPF
+312 QSEYVSPLFPF
-323 MGYDVGNESA
+323 MGYQVGNESA
-333 VNCYRHFARFMND
+333 FNCYKHFARFMND
-346 EYRKIPSSIIAEGF
+346 EYEKIPSSIIAEGI

-381 YLLTRGSVEEAKELW
+381 YLLTHGNKEEAKELW

-406 RRQLNEAGVPRS
+406 RRQLNDAGVPRS

-426 FPSGE
+426 FPAGE
-431 ANLCTATLYYDGLVS
+431 ANLCTATLYYDALIS
-446 AAYLAPLVGEP
+446 ASYLAKLVGEP
-457 KSVAQSYKQQAETL
+457 SSVSNSYKKQAEDL
-471 YKAIN
+471 HKAIN
-476 NYFAANVSGFET
+476 KYFSANVSGYET

-503 MPLCFGF
+503 MPLCFGI
-510 KERAEGTIAALY
+510 KERAVGTIDALY
-522 SPKLLTVD
+522 SDKLLTID

-547 YALRGAYVVGAADKA
+547 YALRGVYVVGAADKA
-562 TKQLL
+562 TKQLV
-567 DYSHRRLLGTHVPY
+567 DYSNRRLLGTHVPY

-614 TGFNSFNLTIQLPS
+614 TGFNSFNLTVQLPTA
-628 GWDAMA
+628 WNEMA
-634 LRKIK
+634 LRHVK

-649 KRISPTKA
+649 KRKSATHA
-657 QVLIKNGYKQK
+657 QVVIKNGSKVK
-668 KYLVKIGEEL
+668 KYTVRIGEEI
-678 KNITI
+678 KNIKI

>member
-1 MKRKIH
+1 MKKIK
-7 LIAAMLLVFVVAAH
+7 LIVLLLLAAVAVK
-21 AQKQCWEINPE
+21 AQKQCWTINPE
-32 TNGIEMLL
+32 TNAIEMIL
-40 SDETIPYSD
+40 SDHTIPYSD

-54 GEMVSFVTRWNI
+54 GEMVSFVTRWSI
-66 DGNRNFSQERSLVFP
+66 DEMKNFSQERSLVFP

-94 MQRIQTDIVSLLGVN
+94 MYRMQTDIVSLLGVN
-109 GLTPVQ
+109 GLAPVQ
-115 LGTQKVTI
+115 LGVKKVSI

-129 VSLYGIGGTNTG
+129 VSQYGIGVVNTG
-141 AARKRAPSPA
+141 AARKRAPSPV

-169 TYVVKN
+169 TYEVKN
-175 ITNRSLTV
+175 IASRPLTV
-183 SVPEF
+183 AVPEF
-188 VQKIKT
+188 VQKAKT
-194 DPTKGVDG
+194 DPAKGVDG
-202 TYIIQAQIYG
+202 AYIIQAEIYG
-212 DGTYK
+212 NGTYVIE
-217 LDPGKSIEFSAAFQA
+217 PGKSITFGAAFQA
-232 YREKTEQALVPD
+232 YREKNEKAITPD
-244 VKVEYAKRMD
+244 VKAEYAKRMA
-254 YITSSIDGA
+254 YVKNSIDGS

-323 MGYDVGNESA
+323 MGYQIGNESSL
-333 VNCYRHFARFMND
+333 NCYKHFARFMND
-346 EYRKIPSSIIAEGF
+346 QYKLLPSSIIAEGL

-381 YLLTRGSVEEAKELW
+381 YLLARGSVEEAKELW

-406 RRQLNEAGVPRS
+406 RRQLNDAGVPRS
-418 DSDELEGR
+418 DRDELEGR
-426 FPSGE
+426 FPAGE

-457 KSVAQSYKQQAETL
+457 KSVANTYRKQAEDL

-476 NYFAANVSGFET
+476 KYFSANVSGFET

-510 KERAEGTIAALY
+510 KERAEGTLAALY

-538 ATFWDRSTL
+538 VTFWDRSTL
-547 YALRGAYVVGAADKA
+547 YALRGAYVAGAADQA

-567 DYSHRRLLGTHVPY
+567 DYSNRRLLGTHVPY

-614 TGFNSFNLTIQLPS
+614 TGFNSFNLTIQLPTA
-628 GWDAMA
+628 WNEMA
-634 LRKIK
+634 LRHVK

-649 KRISPTKA
+649 KRKSETQA
-657 QVLIKNGYKQK
+657 EVFIKNAGKTK
-668 KYLVKIGEEL
+668 KYTVKIGQEL
-678 KNITI
+678 KNVKI

>member
-1 MKRKIH
+1 MKKIK
-7 LIAAMLLVFVVAAH
+7 LIVLLLLAAVAVK
-21 AQKQCWEINPE
+21 AQKQCWTINPE
-32 TNGIEMLL
+32 TNAIEMIL
-40 SDETIPYSD
+40 SDQTIPYSD

-54 GEMVSFVTRWNI
+54 GEMVSFVTRWSI
-66 DGNRNFSQERSLVFP
+66 DEMKNFSQERSLVFP

-94 MQRIQTDIVSLLGVN
+94 MYRMQTDIVSLLGVN
-109 GLTPVQ
+109 GLAPVQ
-115 LGTQKVTI
+115 LGVKKVSI

-129 VSLYGIGGTNTG
+129 VSQYGIGVVNTG
-141 AARKRAPSPA
+141 AARKRAPSPV

-169 TYVVKN
+169 TYEVKN
-175 ITNRSLTV
+175 IASRPLTV
-183 SVPEF
+183 AVPEF
-188 VQKIKT
+188 VQKAKT
-194 DPTKGVDG
+194 DPAKGVDG
-202 TYIIQAQIYG
+202 AYIIQAEIYG
-212 DGTYK
+212 NGTYVIE
-217 LDPGKSIEFSAAFQA
+217 PGKSITFGAAFQA
-232 YREKTEQALVPD
+232 YREKNEKAITPD
-244 VKVEYAKRMD
+244 VKAEYAKRMA
-254 YITSSIDGA
+254 YVKNSIDGS

-323 MGYDVGNESA
+323 MGYQIGNESSL
-333 VNCYRHFARFMND
+333 NCYKHFARFMND
-346 EYRKIPSSIIAEGF
+346 QYKLLPSSIIAEGL

-381 YLLTRGSVEEAKELW
+381 YVLARGSVEEAKELW

-406 RRQLNEAGVPRS
+406 RRQLNDAGVPRS
-418 DSDELEGR
+418 DRDELEGR
-426 FPSGE
+426 FPAGE

-457 KSVAQSYKQQAETL
+457 KSVANTYRKQAEDL

-476 NYFAANVSGFET
+476 KYFSANVSGFET

-510 KERAEGTIAALY
+510 KERAEGTLAALY

-538 ATFWDRSTL
+538 VTFWDRSTL
-547 YALRGAYVVGAADKA
+547 YALRGAYVAGAADQA

-567 DYSHRRLLGTHVPY
+567 DYSNRRLLGTHVPY

-614 TGFNSFNLTIQLPS
+614 TGFNSFNLTIQLPTA
-628 GWDAMA
+628 WNEMA
-634 LRKIK
+634 LRHVK

-649 KRISPTKA
+649 KRKSETQA
-657 QVLIKNGYKQK
+657 EVFIKNAGKTK
-668 KYLVKIGEEL
+668 KYTVKIGQEL
-678 KNITI
+678 KNVKI

>member
-1 MKRKIH
+1 MKKIK
-7 LIAAMLLVFVVAAH
+7 LIVLLLLAAVAVK
-21 AQKQCWEINPE
+21 AQKQCWTINPE
-32 TNGIEMLL
+32 TNAIEMIL
-40 SDETIPYSD
+40 SDQTIPYSD

-66 DGNRNFSQERSLVFP
+66 DEMKNFSQERSLVFP

-94 MQRIQTDIVSLLGVN
+94 MYRMQTDIVSLLGVN
-109 GLTPVQ
+109 GLAPVQ
-115 LGTQKVTI
+115 LGVKKVSI

-129 VSLYGIGGTNTG
+129 VSQYGIGVVNTG
-141 AARKRAPSPA
+141 AARKRAPSPV

-169 TYVVKN
+169 TYEVKN
-175 ITNRSLTV
+175 IASRPLTV
-183 SVPEF
+183 AVPEF
-188 VQKIKT
+188 VQKAKT
-194 DPTKGVDG
+194 DPAKGVDG
-202 TYIIQAQIYG
+202 AYIIQAEIYG
-212 DGTYK
+212 NGTYVIE
-217 LDPGKSIEFSAAFQA
+217 PGKSITFGAAFQA
-232 YREKTEQALVPD
+232 YREKNEKAITPD
-244 VKVEYAKRMD
+244 VKAEYAKRMA
-254 YITSSIDGA
+254 YVKNSIDGS

-323 MGYDVGNESA
+323 MGYQIGNESSL
-333 VNCYRHFARFMND
+333 NCYKHFARFMND
-346 EYRKIPSSIIAEGF
+346 QYKLLPSSIIAEGL

-381 YLLTRGSVEEAKELW
+381 YLLARGSVEEAKELW

-406 RRQLNEAGVPRS
+406 RRQLNDAGVPRS
-418 DSDELEGR
+418 DRDELEGR
-426 FPSGE
+426 FPAGE

-457 KSVAQSYKQQAETL
+457 KSVANTYRKQAEDL

-476 NYFAANVSGFET
+476 KYFSANVSGFET

-510 KERAEGTIAALY
+510 KERAEGTLAALY

-538 ATFWDRSTL
+538 VTFWDRSTL
-547 YALRGAYVVGAADKA
+547 YALRGAYVAGAADQA

-567 DYSHRRLLGTHVPY
+567 DYSNRRLLGTHVPY

-614 TGFNSFNLTIQLPS
+614 TGFNSFNLTIQLPTS
-628 GWDAMA
+628 WNEMA
-634 LRKIK
+634 LRHVK

-649 KRISPTKA
+649 KRKSETQA
-657 QVLIKNGYKQK
+657 EVFIKNAGKTK
-668 KYLVKIGEEL
+668 KYTVKIGQEL
-678 KNITI
+678 KNVKI

>member
-1 MKRKIH
+1 MKKIK
-7 LIAAMLLVFVVAAH
+7 LIVLLLLAAVAVK
-21 AQKQCWEINPE
+21 AQKQCWTINPE
-32 TNGIEMLL
+32 TNAIEMIL
-40 SDETIPYSD
+40 SDQTIPYSD

-66 DGNRNFSQERSLVFP
+66 DEMKNFSQERSLVFP

-94 MQRIQTDIVSLLGVN
+94 MYRMQTDIISLLGVN
-109 GLTPVQ
+109 GLAPVQ
-115 LGTQKVTI
+115 LGVKKVSI

-129 VSLYGIGGTNTG
+129 VSQYGIGVVNTG
-141 AARKRAPSPA
+141 AARKRAPSPV

-169 TYVVKN
+169 TYEVKN
-175 ITNRSLTV
+175 IASRPLTV
-183 SVPEF
+183 AVPEF
-188 VQKIKT
+188 VQKAKT
-194 DPTKGVDG
+194 DPAKGVDG
-202 TYIIQAQIYG
+202 AYIIQAEIYG
-212 DGTYK
+212 NGTYIIE
-217 LDPGKSIEFSAAFQA
+217 PGKSITFGAAFQA
-232 YREKTEQALVPD
+232 YREKNEKAITPD
-244 VKVEYAKRMD
+244 VKAEYAKRMA
-254 YITSSIDGA
+254 YVKNSIDGS

-323 MGYDVGNESA
+323 IGYQIGNESSL
-333 VNCYRHFARFMND
+333 NCYKHFARFMND
-346 EYRKIPSSIIAEGF
+346 QYKLLPSSIIAEGL

-381 YLLTRGSVEEAKELW
+381 YLLARGSVEEAKELW

-406 RRQLNEAGVPRS
+406 RRQLNDAGVPRS
-418 DSDELEGR
+418 DRDELEGR
-426 FPSGE
+426 FPAGE

-457 KSVAQSYKQQAETL
+457 KSVANTYRKQAEDL

-476 NYFAANVSGFET
+476 KYFSANVSGFET

-510 KERAEGTIAALY
+510 KERAEGTLAALY

-538 ATFWDRSTL
+538 VTFWDRSTL
-547 YALRGAYVVGAADKA
+547 YALRGAYVAGAADQA

-567 DYSHRRLLGTHVPY
+567 DYSNRRLLGTHVPY

-614 TGFNSFNLTIQLPS
+614 TGFNSFNLTIQLPTA
-628 GWDAMA
+628 WNEMA
-634 LRKIK
+634 LRHVK

-649 KRISPTKA
+649 KRKSETQA
-657 QVLIKNGYKQK
+657 EVFIKNAGKTK
-668 KYLVKIGEEL
+668 KYTVKIGQEL
-678 KNITI
+678 KNVKI

>member
-1 MKRKIH
+1 MKKIK
-7 LIAAMLLVFVVAAH
+7 LIVLLLLAAVAVK
-21 AQKQCWEINPE
+21 AQKQCWTINPE
-32 TNGIEMLL
+32 TNAIEMIL
-40 SDETIPYSD
+40 SDQTIPYSD

-66 DGNRNFSQERSLVFP
+66 DEMKNFSQERSLVFP

-94 MQRIQTDIVSLLGVN
+94 MYRMQTDIVSLLGVN
-109 GLTPVQ
+109 GLSPVQ
-115 LGTQKVTI
+115 LGVKKVSI

-129 VSLYGIGGTNTG
+129 VSQYGIGVVNTG
-141 AARKRAPSPA
+141 AARKRAPSPV

-169 TYVVKN
+169 TYEVKN
-175 ITNRSLTV
+175 IASRPLTV
-183 SVPEF
+183 AVPEF
-188 VQKIKT
+188 VQKAKT
-194 DPTKGVDG
+194 DPAKGVDG
-202 TYIIQAQIYG
+202 AYIIQAEIYG
-212 DGTYK
+212 NGTYVIE
-217 LDPGKSIEFSAAFQA
+217 PGKSITFGAAFQA
-232 YREKTEQALVPD
+232 YREKNEKAITPD
-244 VKVEYAKRMD
+244 VKAEYAKRMA
-254 YITSSIDGA
+254 YVKNSIDGS

-323 MGYDVGNESA
+323 MGYQIGNESSL
-333 VNCYRHFARFMND
+333 NCYKQFARFMND
-346 EYRKIPSSIIAEGF
+346 QYKLLPSSIIAEGL

-381 YLLTRGSVEEAKELW
+381 YVLARGSVEEAKELW

-406 RRQLNEAGVPRS
+406 RRQLNDAGVPRS
-418 DSDELEGR
+418 DRDELEGR
-426 FPSGE
+426 FPAGE

-457 KSVAQSYKQQAETL
+457 KSVANTYRKQAEDL

-476 NYFAANVSGFET
+476 KYFSANVSGFET

-510 KERAEGTIAALY
+510 KERAEGTLAALY

-538 ATFWDRSTL
+538 VTFWDRSTL
-547 YALRGAYVVGAADKA
+547 YALRGAYVAGAADQA

-567 DYSHRRLLGTHVPY
+567 DYSNRRLLGTHVPY

-614 TGFNSFNLTIQLPS
+614 TGFNSFNLTIQLPTA
-628 GWDAMA
+628 WNEMA
-634 LRKIK
+634 LRHVK

-649 KRISPTKA
+649 KRKSETQA
-657 QVLIKNGYKQK
+657 EVFIKNAGKTK
-668 KYLVKIGEEL
+668 KYTVKIGQEL
-678 KNITI
+678 KNVKI

>member
-1 MKRKIH
+1 MKKIK
-7 LIAAMLLVFVVAAH
+7 LIVLLLLVAVAVK
-21 AQKQCWEINPE
+21 AQKQCWTINPE
-32 TNGIEMLL
+32 TNAIEMIL
-40 SDETIPYSD
+40 SDQTIPYSD

-54 GEMVSFVTRWNI
+54 GEMVSFVTRWSI
-66 DGNRNFSQERSLVFP
+66 DEMKNFSQERSLVFP

-94 MQRIQTDIVSLLGVN
+94 MYRMQTDIVSLLGVN
-109 GLTPVQ
+109 GLAPVQ
-115 LGTQKVTI
+115 LGVKKVSI

-129 VSLYGIGGTNTG
+129 VSQYGIGVVNTG
-141 AARKRAPSPA
+141 AARKRAPSPV

-169 TYVVKN
+169 TYEVKN
-175 ITNRSLTV
+175 IASRPLTV
-183 SVPEF
+183 AVPEF
-188 VQKIKT
+188 VQKAKT
-194 DPTKGVDG
+194 DPAKGVDG
-202 TYIIQAQIYG
+202 AYIIQAEIYG
-212 DGTYK
+212 NGTYVIE
-217 LDPGKSIEFSAAFQA
+217 PGKSITFGAAFQA
-232 YREKTEQALVPD
+232 YREKNEKAITPD
-244 VKVEYAKRMD
+244 VKAEYAKRMA
-254 YITSSIDGA
+254 YVKNSIDGS

-323 MGYDVGNESA
+323 MGYQIGNESSL
-333 VNCYRHFARFMND
+333 NCYKHFARFMND
-346 EYRKIPSSIIAEGF
+346 QYKLLPSSIIAEGL

-381 YLLTRGSVEEAKELW
+381 YLLARGSVEEAKELW

-406 RRQLNEAGVPRS
+406 RRQLNDAGVPRS
-418 DSDELEGR
+418 DRDELEGR
-426 FPSGE
+426 FPAGE

-457 KSVAQSYKQQAETL
+457 KSVANTYRKQAEDL

-476 NYFAANVSGFET
+476 KYFSANVSGFET

-510 KERAEGTIAALY
+510 KERAEGTLAALY

-538 ATFWDRSTL
+538 VTFWDRSTL
-547 YALRGAYVVGAADKA
+547 YALRGAYVAGAADQA

-567 DYSHRRLLGTHVPY
+567 DYSNRRLLGTHVPY

-614 TGFNSFNLTIQLPS
+614 TGFNSFNLTIQLPTA
-628 GWDAMA
+628 WNEMA
-634 LRKIK
+634 LRHVK

-649 KRISPTKA
+649 KRKSETQA
-657 QVLIKNGYKQK
+657 EVFIKNAGKTK
-668 KYLVKIGEEL
+668 KYTVKIGQEL
-678 KNITI
+678 KNVKI

>member
-1 MKRKIH
+1 MKKIK
-7 LIAAMLLVFVVAAH
+7 LIVLLLLAAVAVK
-21 AQKQCWEINPE
+21 AQKQCWTINPE
-32 TNGIEMLL
+32 TNAIEMIL
-40 SDETIPYSD
+40 SDQTIPYSD

-66 DGNRNFSQERSLVFP
+66 DEMKNFSQERSLVFP

-94 MQRIQTDIVSLLGVN
+94 MYRMQTDIISLLGVN
-109 GLTPVQ
+109 GLAPVQ
-115 LGTQKVTI
+115 LGVKKVSI

-129 VSLYGIGGTNTG
+129 VSQYGIGVVNTG
-141 AARKRAPSPA
+141 AARKRAPSPV

-169 TYVVKN
+169 TYEVKN
-175 ITNRSLTV
+175 IASRPLTV
-183 SVPEF
+183 AVPEF
-188 VQKIKT
+188 VQKAKT
-194 DPTKGVDG
+194 DPAKGVDG
-202 TYIIQAQIYG
+202 AYIIQAEIYG
-212 DGTYK
+212 NGTYIIE
-217 LDPGKSIEFSAAFQA
+217 PGKSITFGAAFQA
-232 YREKTEQALVPD
+232 YREKNEKAITPD
-244 VKVEYAKRMD
+244 VKAEYAKRMA
-254 YITSSIDGA
+254 YVKNSIDGS

-323 MGYDVGNESA
+323 MGYQIGNESSL
-333 VNCYRHFARFMND
+333 NCYKHFARFMND
-346 EYRKIPSSIIAEGF
+346 QYKLLPSSIIAEGL

-381 YLLTRGSVEEAKELW
+381 YVLARGSVEEAKELW

-406 RRQLNEAGVPRS
+406 RRQLNDAGVPKS
-418 DSDELEGR
+418 DRDELEGR
-426 FPSGE
+426 FPAGE

-457 KSVAQSYKQQAETL
+457 KSVANTYRKQAEDL

-476 NYFAANVSGFET
+476 KYFSANVSGFET

-510 KERAEGTIAALY
+510 KERAEGTLAALY

-538 ATFWDRSTL
+538 VTFWDRSTL
-547 YALRGAYVVGAADKA
+547 YALRGAYVAGAADQA

-567 DYSHRRLLGTHVPY
+567 DYSNRRLLGTHVPY

-614 TGFNSFNLTIQLPS
+614 TGFNSFNLTIQLPTA
-628 GWDAMA
+628 WNEMA
-634 LRKIK
+634 LRHVK

-649 KRISPTKA
+649 KRKSETQA
-657 QVLIKNGYKQK
+657 EVFIKNAGKTK
-668 KYLVKIGEEL
+668 KYTVKIGQEL
-678 KNITI
+678 KNVKI

>member
-1 MKRKIH
+1 MKKIK
-7 LIAAMLLVFVVAAH
+7 LIVLLLLAAVAVK
-21 AQKQCWEINPE
+21 AQKQCWTINPE
-32 TNGIEMLL
+32 TNAIEMIL
-40 SDETIPYSD
+40 SDQTIPYSD

-54 GEMVSFVTRWNI
+54 GEMVSFVTRWSI
-66 DGNRNFSQERSLVFP
+66 DEMKNFSQERSLVFP

-94 MQRIQTDIVSLLGVN
+94 MYRMQTDIVSLLGVN
-109 GLTPVQ
+109 GLAPVQ
-115 LGTQKVTI
+115 LGVKKVSI

-129 VSLYGIGGTNTG
+129 VSQYGIGVVNTG
-141 AARKRAPSPA
+141 AARKRAPSPV

-169 TYVVKN
+169 TYEVKN
-175 ITNRSLTV
+175 IASRPLTV
-183 SVPEF
+183 AVPEF
-188 VQKIKT
+188 VQKAKT
-194 DPTKGVDG
+194 DPAKGVDG
-202 TYIIQAQIYG
+202 AYIIQAEIYG
-212 DGTYK
+212 NGTYVIE
-217 LDPGKSIEFSAAFQA
+217 PGKSITFGAAFQA
-232 YREKTEQALVPD
+232 YREKNEKAITPD
-244 VKVEYAKRMD
+244 VNAEYAKRMA
-254 YITSSIDGA
+254 YVKNSIDGS

-323 MGYDVGNESA
+323 MGYQIGNESSL
-333 VNCYRHFARFMND
+333 NCYKHFARFMND
-346 EYRKIPSSIIAEGF
+346 QYKLLPSSIIAEGL

-381 YLLTRGSVEEAKELW
+381 YLLARGSVEEAKELW

-406 RRQLNEAGVPRS
+406 RRQLNDAGVPKS
-418 DSDELEGR
+418 DRDELEGR
-426 FPSGE
+426 FPAGE

-457 KSVAQSYKQQAETL
+457 KSVANTYRKQAEDL

-476 NYFAANVSGFET
+476 KYFSANVSGFET

-510 KERAEGTIAALY
+510 KERAEGTLAALY

-538 ATFWDRSTL
+538 VTFWDRSTL
-547 YALRGAYVVGAADKA
+547 YALRGAYVAGAADQA

-567 DYSHRRLLGTHVPY
+567 DYSNRRLLGTHVPY

-614 TGFNSFNLTIQLPS
+614 TGFNSFNLTIQLPTA
-628 GWDAMA
+628 WNEMA
-634 LRKIK
+634 LRHVK

-649 KRISPTKA
+649 KRKSETQA
-657 QVLIKNGYKQK
+657 EVFIKNAGKTK
-668 KYLVKIGEEL
+668 KYTVKIGQEL
-678 KNITI
+678 KNVKI

>member
-1 MKRKIH
+1 MKKIK
-7 LIAAMLLVFVVAAH
+7 LIVLLLLAAVAVK
-21 AQKQCWEINPE
+21 AQKQCWTINPE
-32 TNGIEMLL
+32 TNAIEMIL
-40 SDETIPYSD
+40 SDQTIPYSD

-54 GEMVSFVTRWNI
+54 GEMVSFVTRWSI
-66 DGNRNFSQERSLVFP
+66 DEMKNFSQERSLVFP

-94 MQRIQTDIVSLLGVN
+94 MYRMQTDIVSLLGVN
-109 GLTPVQ
+109 GLAPVQ
-115 LGTQKVTI
+115 LGVKKVSI

-129 VSLYGIGGTNTG
+129 VSQYGIGVVNTG
-141 AARKRAPSPA
+141 AARKRAPSPV

-169 TYVVKN
+169 TYEVKN
-175 ITNRSLTV
+175 IASRPLTV
-183 SVPEF
+183 AVPEF
-188 VQKIKT
+188 VQKAKT
-194 DPTKGVDG
+194 DPVKGVDG
-202 TYIIQAQIYG
+202 AYIIQAEIYG
-212 DGTYK
+212 NGTYVIE
-217 LDPGKSIEFSAAFQA
+217 PGKSITFGAAFQA
-232 YREKTEQALVPD
+232 YREKNEKAITPD
-244 VKVEYAKRMD
+244 VKAEYAKRMA
-254 YITSSIDGA
+254 YVKNSIDGS

-323 MGYDVGNESA
+323 MGYQIGNESSL
-333 VNCYRHFARFMND
+333 NCYKQFARFMND
-346 EYRKIPSSIIAEGF
+346 QYKLLPSSIIAEGL

-381 YLLTRGSVEEAKELW
+381 YVLARGSVEEAKELW

-406 RRQLNEAGVPRS
+406 RRQLNDAGVPRS
-418 DSDELEGR
+418 DRDELEGR
-426 FPSGE
+426 FPAGE

-457 KSVAQSYKQQAETL
+457 KSVANAYRKQAEDL

-476 NYFAANVSGFET
+476 KYFSANVSGFET

-510 KERAEGTIAALY
+510 KERAEGTLAALY

-538 ATFWDRSTL
+538 VTFWDRSTL
-547 YALRGAYVVGAADKA
+547 YALRGAYVAGAADQA

-567 DYSHRRLLGTHVPY
+567 DYSNRRLLGTHVPY

-614 TGFNSFNLTIQLPS
+614 TGFNSFNLTIQLPTA
-628 GWDAMA
+628 WNEMA
-634 LRKIK
+634 LRHVK

-649 KRISPTKA
+649 KRKSETQA
-657 QVLIKNGYKQK
+657 EVFIKNAGKTK
-668 KYLVKIGEEL
+668 KYTVKIGQEL
-678 KNITI
+678 KNVKI

>member
-1 MKRKIH
+1 MKKIK
-7 LIAAMLLVFVVAAH
+7 LIVLLLLAAVAVK
-21 AQKQCWEINPE
+21 AQKQCWTINPE
-32 TNGIEMLL
+32 TNAIEMIL
-40 SDETIPYSD
+40 SDQTIPYSD

-54 GEMVSFVTRWNI
+54 GEMVSFVTRWSI
-66 DGNRNFSQERSLVFP
+66 DEMKNFSQERSLVFP

-94 MQRIQTDIVSLLGVN
+94 MYRMQTDIVSLLGVN
-109 GLTPVQ
+109 GLAPVQ
-115 LGTQKVTI
+115 LGVKKVSI

-129 VSLYGIGGTNTG
+129 VSQYGIGVVNTG
-141 AARKRAPSPA
+141 AARKRAPSPV

-169 TYVVKN
+169 TYEVKN
-175 ITNRSLTV
+175 IASRPLTV
-183 SVPEF
+183 AVPEF
-188 VQKIKT
+188 VQKAKT
-194 DPTKGVDG
+194 DPAKGVDG
-202 TYIIQAQIYG
+202 AYIIQAEIYG
-212 DGTYK
+212 NGTYVIE
-217 LDPGKSIEFSAAFQA
+217 PGKSITFGAAFQA
-232 YREKTEQALVPD
+232 YREKNEKAITPD
-244 VKVEYAKRMD
+244 VKAEYAKRMA
-254 YITSSIDGA
+254 YVKNSIDGS

-323 MGYDVGNESA
+323 MGYQIGNESSL
-333 VNCYRHFARFMND
+333 NCYKQFARFMND
-346 EYRKIPSSIIAEGF
+346 QYKLLPSSIIAEGL

-381 YLLTRGSVEEAKELW
+381 YVLARGSVEEAKELW

-406 RRQLNEAGVPRS
+406 RRQLNDAGVPRS
-418 DSDELEGR
+418 DRDELEGR
-426 FPSGE
+426 FPAGE

-457 KSVAQSYKQQAETL
+457 KSVANAYRKQAEDL

-476 NYFAANVSGFET
+476 KYFSANVSGFET

-510 KERAEGTIAALY
+510 KERAEGTLAALY

-538 ATFWDRSTL
+538 VTFWDRSTL
-547 YALRGAYVVGAADKA
+547 YALRGAYVAGAADQA

-567 DYSHRRLLGTHVPY
+567 DYSNRRLLGTHVPY

-614 TGFNSFNLTIQLPS
+614 TGFNSFNLTIQLPTA
-628 GWDAMA
+628 WNEMA
-634 LRKIK
+634 LRHVK

-649 KRISPTKA
+649 KRKSETQA
-657 QVLIKNGYKQK
+657 EVFIKNAGKTK
-668 KYLVKIGEEL
+668 KYTVKIGQEL
-678 KNITI
+678 KNVKI

>member
-1 MKRKIH
+1 MKKIK
-7 LIAAMLLVFVVAAH
+7 LIVLLLLAAVAVK
-21 AQKQCWEINPE
+21 AQKQCWTINPE
-32 TNGIEMLL
+32 TNAIEMIL
-40 SDETIPYSD
+40 SDQTIPYSD

-66 DGNRNFSQERSLVFP
+66 DEMKNFSQERSLVFP

-94 MQRIQTDIVSLLGVN
+94 MYRMQTDIVSLLGVN
-109 GLTPVQ
+109 GLAPVQ
-115 LGTQKVTI
+115 LGVKKVSI

-129 VSLYGIGGTNTG
+129 VSQYGIGVVNTG
-141 AARKRAPSPA
+141 AARKRAPSPV

-169 TYVVKN
+169 TYEVKN
-175 ITNRSLTV
+175 IASRPLTV
-183 SVPEF
+183 AVPEF
-188 VQKIKT
+188 VQKAKT
-194 DPTKGVDG
+194 DPAKGVDG
-202 TYIIQAQIYG
+202 AYIIQAEIYG
-212 DGTYK
+212 NGTYVIE
-217 LDPGKSIEFSAAFQA
+217 PGKSITFGAAFQA
-232 YREKTEQALVPD
+232 YREKNEKAITPD
-244 VKVEYAKRMD
+244 VKAEYAKRMA
-254 YITSSIDGA
+254 YVKNSIDGS

-323 MGYDVGNESA
+323 MGYQIGNESSL
-333 VNCYRHFARFMND
+333 NCYKQFARFMND
-346 EYRKIPSSIIAEGF
+346 QYKLLPSSIIAEGL

-381 YLLTRGSVEEAKELW
+381 YLLARGSVEEAKELW

-406 RRQLNEAGVPRS
+406 RRQLNDAGVPRS
-418 DSDELEGR
+418 DRDELEGR
-426 FPSGE
+426 FPAGE

-457 KSVAQSYKQQAETL
+457 KSVANTYRKQAEDL

-476 NYFAANVSGFET
+476 KYFSANVSGFET

-510 KERAEGTIAALY
+510 KERAEGTLAALY

-538 ATFWDRSTL
+538 VTFWDRSTL
-547 YALRGAYVVGAADKA
+547 YALRGAYVAGAADQA

-567 DYSHRRLLGTHVPY
+567 DYSNRRLLGTHVPY

-614 TGFNSFNLTIQLPS
+614 TGFNSFNLTIQLPTA
-628 GWDAMA
+628 WNEMA
-634 LRKIK
+634 LRHVK

-649 KRISPTKA
+649 KRKSETQA
-657 QVLIKNGYKQK
+657 EVFIKNAGKTK
-668 KYLVKIGEEL
+668 KYTVKIGQEL
-678 KNITI
+678 KNVKI

>member
-1 MKRKIH
+1 MKKIK
-7 LIAAMLLVFVVAAH
+7 LIVLLLLAAVAVK
-21 AQKQCWEINPE
+21 AQKQCWTINPE
-32 TNGIEMLL
+32 TNAIEMIL
-40 SDETIPYSD
+40 SDQTIPYSD

-66 DGNRNFSQERSLVFP
+66 DEMKNFSQERSLVFP

-94 MQRIQTDIVSLLGVN
+94 MYRMQTDIVSLLGVN
-109 GLTPVQ
+109 GLAPVQ
-115 LGTQKVTI
+115 LGVKKVSI

-129 VSLYGIGGTNTG
+129 VSQYGIGVVNTG
-141 AARKRAPSPA
+141 AARKRAPSPV

-169 TYVVKN
+169 TYEVKN
-175 ITNRSLTV
+175 IASRPLTV
-183 SVPEF
+183 AVPEF
-188 VQKIKT
+188 VQKAKT
-194 DPTKGVDG
+194 DPAKGVDG
-202 TYIIQAQIYG
+202 AYIIQAEIYG
-212 DGTYK
+212 NGTYVIE
-217 LDPGKSIEFSAAFQA
+217 PGKSITFGAAFQA
-232 YREKTEQALVPD
+232 YREKNEKAITPD
-244 VKVEYAKRMD
+244 VKAEYAKRMA
-254 YITSSIDGA
+254 YVKNSIDGS

-323 MGYDVGNESA
+323 MGYQIGNESSL
-333 VNCYRHFARFMND
+333 NCYKHFARFMND
-346 EYRKIPSSIIAEGF
+346 QYKLLPSSIIAEGL

-381 YLLTRGSVEEAKELW
+381 YVLARGSVEEAKELW

-406 RRQLNEAGVPRS
+406 RRQLNDAGVPRS
-418 DSDELEGR
+418 DRDELEGR
-426 FPSGE
+426 FPAGE

-457 KSVAQSYKQQAETL
+457 KSVANTYRKQAEDL

-476 NYFAANVSGFET
+476 KYFSANVSGFET

-503 MPLCFGF
+503 MPWCFGF
-510 KERAEGTIAALY
+510 KERAEGTLAALY

-538 ATFWDRSTL
+538 VTFWDRSTL
-547 YALRGAYVVGAADKA
+547 YALRGAYVAGAADQA

-567 DYSHRRLLGTHVPY
+567 DYSNRRLLGTHVPY

-614 TGFNSFNLTIQLPS
+614 TGFNSFNLTIQLPTA
-628 GWDAMA
+628 WNEMA
-634 LRKIK
+634 LRHVK

-649 KRISPTKA
+649 KRKSETQA
-657 QVLIKNGYKQK
+657 EVFIKNAGKTK
-668 KYLVKIGEEL
+668 KYTVKIGQEL
-678 KNITI
+678 KNVKI

>member
-1 MKRKIH
+1 MKKIK
-7 LIAAMLLVFVVAAH
+7 LIVLLLLAAVAVK
-21 AQKQCWEINPE
+21 AQKQCWTINPE
-32 TNGIEMLL
+32 TNAIEMIL
-40 SDETIPYSD
+40 SDQTIPYSD

-66 DGNRNFSQERSLVFP
+66 DEMKNFSQERSLVFP

-94 MQRIQTDIVSLLGVN
+94 MYRMQTDIVSLLGVN
-109 GLTPVQ
+109 GLAPVQ
-115 LGTQKVTI
+115 LGVKKVSI

-129 VSLYGIGGTNTG
+129 VSQYGIGVVNTG
-141 AARKRAPSPA
+141 AARKRAPSPV

-169 TYVVKN
+169 TYEVKN
-175 ITNRSLTV
+175 IASRPLTV
-183 SVPEF
+183 AVPEF
-188 VQKIKT
+188 VQKAKT
-194 DPTKGVDG
+194 DPAKGVDG
-202 TYIIQAQIYG
+202 AYIIQAEIYG
-212 DGTYK
+212 NGTYVIE
-217 LDPGKSIEFSAAFQA
+217 PGKSITFGAAFQA
-232 YREKTEQALVPD
+232 YREKNEKAITPD
-244 VKVEYAKRMD
+244 VKAEYAKRMA
-254 YITSSIDGA
+254 YVKNSIDGS

-323 MGYDVGNESA
+323 MGYQIGNESSL
-333 VNCYRHFARFMND
+333 NCYKQFARFMND
-346 EYRKIPSSIIAEGF
+346 QYKLLPSSIIAEGL

-381 YLLTRGSVEEAKELW
+381 YVLARGSVEEAKELW

-406 RRQLNEAGVPRS
+406 RRQLNDAGVPRS
-418 DSDELEGR
+418 DRDELEGR
-426 FPSGE
+426 FPAGE

-457 KSVAQSYKQQAETL
+457 KSVANTYRKQAEDL

-476 NYFAANVSGFET
+476 KYFSANVSGFET

-510 KERAEGTIAALY
+510 KERAEGTLAALY

-547 YALRGAYVVGAADKA
+547 YALRGAYVAGAADQA

-567 DYSHRRLLGTHVPY
+567 DYSNRRLLGTHVPY

-614 TGFNSFNLTIQLPS
+614 TGLNSFNLTIQLPTA
-628 GWDAMA
+628 WNEMA
-634 LRKIK
+634 LRHVK

-649 KRISPTKA
+649 KRKSETQA
-657 QVLIKNGYKQK
+657 EVFIKNAGKTK
-668 KYLVKIGEEL
+668 KYTVKIGQEL
-678 KNITI
+678 KNVKI

>member
-1 MKRKIH
+1 MKKIK
-7 LIAAMLLVFVVAAH
+7 LIVLLLLAAVAVK
-21 AQKQCWEINPE
+21 AQKQCWTINPE
-32 TNGIEMLL
+32 TNAIEMIL
-40 SDETIPYSD
+40 SDQTIPYSD

-66 DGNRNFSQERSLVFP
+66 DEMKNFSQERSLVFP

-94 MQRIQTDIVSLLGVN
+94 MYRMQTDIVSLLGVN
-109 GLTPVQ
+109 GLAPVQ
-115 LGTQKVTI
+115 LGVKKVSI

-129 VSLYGIGGTNTG
+129 VSQYGIGVVNTG
-141 AARKRAPSPA
+141 AARKRAPSPV

-169 TYVVKN
+169 TYEVKN
-175 ITNRSLTV
+175 IASRPLTV
-183 SVPEF
+183 AVPEF
-188 VQKIKT
+188 VQKAKT
-194 DPTKGVDG
+194 DPAKGVDG
-202 TYIIQAQIYG
+202 TYIIQAEIYG
-212 DGTYK
+212 NGTYVIE
-217 LDPGKSIEFSAAFQA
+217 PGKSITFGAAFQA
-232 YREKTEQALVPD
+232 YREKNEKAITPD
-244 VKVEYAKRMD
+244 VKAEYAKRMA
-254 YITSSIDGA
+254 YVKNSIDGS

-323 MGYDVGNESA
+323 MGYQIGNESSL
-333 VNCYRHFARFMND
+333 NCYKHFARFMND
-346 EYRKIPSSIIAEGF
+346 QYKLLPSSIIAEGL

-381 YLLTRGSVEEAKELW
+381 YLLARGSVEEAKELW

-406 RRQLNEAGVPRS
+406 RRQLNDAGVPRS
-418 DSDELEGR
+418 DRDELEGR
-426 FPSGE
+426 FPAGE

-457 KSVAQSYKQQAETL
+457 KSVANTYRKQAEDL

-476 NYFAANVSGFET
+476 KYFSANVSGFET

-510 KERAEGTIAALY
+510 KERAEGTLAALY

-538 ATFWDRSTL
+538 VTFWDRSTL
-547 YALRGAYVVGAADKA
+547 YALRGAYVAGAADQA

-567 DYSHRRLLGTHVPY
+567 DYSNRRLLGTHVPY

-614 TGFNSFNLTIQLPS
+614 TGFNSFNLTIQLPTA
-628 GWDAMA
+628 WNEMA
-634 LRKIK
+634 LRHVK

-649 KRISPTKA
+649 KRKSETQA
-657 QVLIKNGYKQK
+657 EVFIKNAGKTK
-668 KYLVKIGEEL
+668 KYTVKIGQEL
-678 KNITI
+678 KNVKI

>member
-1 MKRKIH
+1 MTRKIQ
-7 LIAAMLLVFVVAAH
+7 LFVALLLMFATTSR

-32 TNGIEMLL
+32 TKGIEMLL
-40 SDETIPYSD
+40 SDETIPYAD

-66 DGNRNFSQERSLVFP
+66 DEQKNFSQERSLVFP

-87 NNTHASL
+87 NNTHGSL
-94 MQRIQTDIVSLLGVN
+94 MYRMQTDIVSLIGVN
-109 GLTPVQ
+109 GLAPVQ
-115 LGTQKVTI
+115 LGTTKVGI

-129 VSLYGIGGTNTG
+129 VSQYGIGGMNTG
-141 AARKRAPSPA
+141 AARKRAPSPV

-175 ITNRSLTV
+175 ITNRTITV
-183 SVPEF
+183 SIPEF

-194 DPTKGVDG
+194 DPAKGVDG
-202 TYIIQAQIYG
+202 TYIIQAEIYG
-212 DGTYK
+212 NGTYK
-217 LDPGKSIEFSAAFQA
+217 VEPGQSIEFSAAFQA
-232 YREKTEQALVPD
+232 YREKTEKALMPD
-244 VKVEYAKRMD
+244 VKEEYAKRMN
-254 YITSSIDGA
+254 YIHQSIDNA

-323 MGYDVGNESA
+323 MGYQVGNESSL
-333 VNCYRHFARFMND
+333 NCYRHFARFMND
-346 EYRKIPSSIIAEGF
+346 EYKMLPSSIIAEGI

-381 YLLTRGSVEEAKELW
+381 YLLARGSIEEAKELW

-406 RRQLNEAGVPRS
+406 RRQLNEAGVPKS
-418 DSDELEGR
+418 DRDELEGR

-431 ANLCTATLYYDGLVS
+431 ANLCTATLYYDGLLS

-457 KSVAQSYKQQAETL
+457 NSVANSYKRQAEEL
-471 YKAIN
+471 HKAIN
-476 NYFAANVSGFET
+476 NYFSANVSGFET
-488 YRYYDGNTVLRSWIC
+488 YRYYEGNTILRSWIC

-538 ATFWDRSTL
+538 VTFWDRSTL
-547 YALRGAYVVGAADKA
+547 YALRGAYVAGAADKA
-562 TKQLL
+562 TQQLL
-567 DYSHRRLLGTHVPY
+567 DYSNRRLLGTHVPY

-614 TGFNSFNLTIQLPS
+614 TGFNSFNLTIQLPTE
-628 GWDAMA
+628 WNEMA

-639 AFGGD
+639 AFGGN

-649 KRISPTKA
+649 KRTSPTKA
-657 QVLIKNGYKQK
+657 QVLIKNGNKQK
-668 KYLVKIGEEL
+668 KYSIKIGEEL
-678 KNITI
+678 KNITL

>member
-1 MKRKIH
+1 MKKIK
-7 LIAAMLLVFVVAAH
+7 LIVLLLLAAVAVK
-21 AQKQCWEINPE
+21 AQKQCWTINPE
-32 TNGIEMLL
+32 TNAIEMIL
-40 SDETIPYSD
+40 SDQTIPYSD

-66 DGNRNFSQERSLVFP
+66 DEMKNFSQERSLVFP

-94 MQRIQTDIVSLLGVN
+94 MYRMQTDIVSLFGVN
-109 GLTPVQ
+109 GLAPVQ
-115 LGTQKVTI
+115 LGVKKVSI

-129 VSLYGIGGTNTG
+129 VSQYGIGVVNTG
-141 AARKRAPSPA
+141 AARKRAPSPV

-169 TYVVKN
+169 TYEVKN
-175 ITNRSLTV
+175 IASRPLTV
-183 SVPEF
+183 AVPEF
-188 VQKIKT
+188 VQKAKT
-194 DPTKGVDG
+194 DPAKGVDG
-202 TYIIQAQIYG
+202 AYIIQAEIYG
-212 DGTYK
+212 NGTYVIE
-217 LDPGKSIEFSAAFQA
+217 PGKSITFGAAFQA
-232 YREKTEQALVPD
+232 YREKNEKAITPD
-244 VKVEYAKRMD
+244 VKAEYAKRMA
-254 YITSSIDGA
+254 YVKNSIDGS

-323 MGYDVGNESA
+323 MGYQIGNESSL
-333 VNCYRHFARFMND
+333 NCYKQFARFMND
-346 EYRKIPSSIIAEGF
+346 QYKLLPSSIIAEGL

-381 YLLTRGSVEEAKELW
+381 YVLARGSVEEAKELW

-406 RRQLNEAGVPRS
+406 RRQLNDAGVPRS
-418 DSDELEGR
+418 DRDELEGR
-426 FPSGE
+426 FPAGE

-457 KSVAQSYKQQAETL
+457 KSVANAYRKQAEDL

-476 NYFAANVSGFET
+476 KYFSANVSGFET

-510 KERAEGTIAALY
+510 KERAEGTLAALY

-538 ATFWDRSTL
+538 VTFWDRSTL
-547 YALRGAYVVGAADKA
+547 YALRGAYVAGAADQA

-567 DYSHRRLLGTHVPY
+567 DYSNRRLLGTHVPY

-614 TGFNSFNLTIQLPS
+614 TGFNSFNLTIQLPTA
-628 GWDAMA
+628 WNEMA
-634 LRKIK
+634 LRHVK

-649 KRISPTKA
+649 KRKSETQA
-657 QVLIKNGYKQK
+657 EVFIKNAGKTK
-668 KYLVKIGEEL
+668 KYTVKIGQEL
-678 KNITI
+678 KNVKI

>member
-1 MKRKIH
+1 MKKIK
-7 LIAAMLLVFVVAAH
+7 LIVLLLLAAVAVK
-21 AQKQCWEINPE
+21 AQKQCWTINPE
-32 TNGIEMLL
+32 TNAIEMIL
-40 SDETIPYSD
+40 SDQTIPYSD

-54 GEMVSFVTRWNI
+54 GEMVSFVTRWSI
-66 DGNRNFSQERSLVFP
+66 DEMKNFSQERSLVFP

-94 MQRIQTDIVSLLGVN
+94 MYRMQTDIVSLLGVN
-109 GLTPVQ
+109 GLAPVQ
-115 LGTQKVTI
+115 LGVKKVSI

-129 VSLYGIGGTNTG
+129 VSQYGIGVVNTG
-141 AARKRAPSPA
+141 AARKRAPSPV

-169 TYVVKN
+169 TYEVKN
-175 ITNRSLTV
+175 IASRPLTV
-183 SVPEF
+183 AVPEF
-188 VQKIKT
+188 VQKAKT
-194 DPTKGVDG
+194 DPAKGVDG
-202 TYIIQAQIYG
+202 AYIIQAEIYG
-212 DGTYK
+212 NGTYVIE
-217 LDPGKSIEFSAAFQA
+217 PGKSITFGVAFQA
-232 YREKTEQALVPD
+232 YREKNEKAITPD
-244 VKVEYAKRMD
+244 VKAEYAKRMA
-254 YITSSIDGA
+254 YVKNSIDGS

-323 MGYDVGNESA
+323 MGYQIGNESSL
-333 VNCYRHFARFMND
+333 NCYKHFARFMND
-346 EYRKIPSSIIAEGF
+346 QYKLLPSSIIAEGL

-381 YLLTRGSVEEAKELW
+381 YLLARGSVEEAKELW

-406 RRQLNEAGVPRS
+406 RRQLNDAGVPRS
-418 DSDELEGR
+418 DRDELEGR
-426 FPSGE
+426 FPAGE

-457 KSVAQSYKQQAETL
+457 KSVANTYRKQAEDL

-476 NYFAANVSGFET
+476 KYFSANVSGFET

-510 KERAEGTIAALY
+510 KERAEGTLAALY

-538 ATFWDRSTL
+538 VTFWDRSTL
-547 YALRGAYVVGAADKA
+547 YALRGAYVAGAADQA

-567 DYSHRRLLGTHVPY
+567 DYSNRRLLGTHVPY

-614 TGFNSFNLTIQLPS
+614 TGFNSFNLTIQLPTA
-628 GWDAMA
+628 WNEMA
-634 LRKIK
+634 LRHVK

-649 KRISPTKA
+649 KRKSETQA
-657 QVLIKNGYKQK
+657 EVFIKNAGKTK
-668 KYLVKIGEEL
+668 KYTVKIGQEL
-678 KNITI
+678 KNVKI

>member
-1 MKRKIH
+1 MKKIK
-7 LIAAMLLVFVVAAH
+7 LIVLLLLAAVAVK
-21 AQKQCWEINPE
+21 AQKQCWTINPE
-32 TNGIEMLL
+32 TNAIEMIL
-40 SDETIPYSD
+40 SDQTIPYSD

-66 DGNRNFSQERSLVFP
+66 DEMKNFSQERSLVFP

-94 MQRIQTDIVSLLGVN
+94 MYRMQTDIVSLLGVN
-109 GLTPVQ
+109 GLAPVQ
-115 LGTQKVTI
+115 LGVKKVSI

-129 VSLYGIGGTNTG
+129 VSQYGIGVVNTG
-141 AARKRAPSPA
+141 AARKRAPSPV

-169 TYVVKN
+169 TYEVKN
-175 ITNRSLTV
+175 IASRPLTV
-183 SVPEF
+183 AVPEF
-188 VQKIKT
+188 VQKAKT
-194 DPTKGVDG
+194 DPAKGVDG
-202 TYIIQAQIYG
+202 AYIIQAEIYG
-212 DGTYK
+212 NGTYVIE
-217 LDPGKSIEFSAAFQA
+217 PGKSITFGAAFQA
-232 YREKTEQALVPD
+232 YREKNEKAITPD
-244 VKVEYAKRMD
+244 VKAEYAKRMA
-254 YITSSIDGA
+254 YVKNSIDGS

-323 MGYDVGNESA
+323 MGYQIGNESSL
-333 VNCYRHFARFMND
+333 NCYKHFARFMND
-346 EYRKIPSSIIAEGF
+346 QYKLLPSSIIAEGL

-381 YLLTRGSVEEAKELW
+381 YVLARGSVEEAKELW

-406 RRQLNEAGVPRS
+406 RRQLNDAGVPRS
-418 DSDELEGR
+418 DRDELEGR
-426 FPSGE
+426 FPAGE

-457 KSVAQSYKQQAETL
+457 KSVANTYRKQAEDL

-476 NYFAANVSGFET
+476 KYFSANVSGFET

-510 KERAEGTIAALY
+510 KERAEGTLAALY

-538 ATFWDRSTL
+538 VTFWDRSTL
-547 YALRGAYVVGAADKA
+547 YALRGAYVAGAADQA

-567 DYSHRRLLGTHVPY
+567 DYSNRRLLGTHVPY

-614 TGFNSFNLTIQLPS
+614 TGFNSFNLTIQLPTA
-628 GWDAMA
+628 WNEMA
-634 LRKIK
+634 LRHVK
-639 AFGGD
+639 AFGDD

-649 KRISPTKA
+649 KRKSETQA
-657 QVLIKNGYKQK
+657 EVFIKNAGKTK
-668 KYLVKIGEEL
+668 KYTVKIGQEL
-678 KNITI
+678 KNVKI

>member
-1 MKRKIH
+1 MKKIK
-7 LIAAMLLVFVVAAH
+7 LIVLLLLAAVAVK
-21 AQKQCWEINPE
+21 AQKQCWTINPE
-32 TNGIEMLL
+32 TNAIEMIL
-40 SDETIPYSD
+40 SDQTIPYSD

-66 DGNRNFSQERSLVFP
+66 DEMKNFSQERSLVFP

-94 MQRIQTDIVSLLGVN
+94 MYRMQTDIISLLGVN
-109 GLTPVQ
+109 GLAPVQ
-115 LGTQKVTI
+115 LGVKKVSI

-129 VSLYGIGGTNTG
+129 VSQYGIGVVNTG
-141 AARKRAPSPA
+141 AARKRAPSPV

-169 TYVVKN
+169 TYEVKN
-175 ITNRSLTV
+175 IASRPLTV
-183 SVPEF
+183 AVPEF
-188 VQKIKT
+188 VQKAKT
-194 DPTKGVDG
+194 DPAKGVDG
-202 TYIIQAQIYG
+202 AYIIQAEIYG
-212 DGTYK
+212 NGTYIIE
-217 LDPGKSIEFSAAFQA
+217 PGKSITFGAAFQA
-232 YREKTEQALVPD
+232 YREKNEKAITPD
-244 VKVEYAKRMD
+244 VKAEYAKRMA
-254 YITSSIDGA
+254 YVKNSIDGS

-323 MGYDVGNESA
+323 MGYQIGNESSL
-333 VNCYRHFARFMND
+333 NCYKHFARFMND
-346 EYRKIPSSIIAEGF
+346 QYKLLPSSIIAEGL

-381 YLLTRGSVEEAKELW
+381 YVLARGSVEEAKELW

-406 RRQLNEAGVPRS
+406 RRQLNDAGVPRS
-418 DSDELEGR
+418 DRDELEGR
-426 FPSGE
+426 FPAGE

-457 KSVAQSYKQQAETL
+457 KSVANSYRKQAEDL

-476 NYFAANVSGFET
+476 KYFSANVSGFET

-510 KERAEGTIAALY
+510 KERAEGTLAALY

-538 ATFWDRSTL
+538 VTFWDRSTL
-547 YALRGAYVVGAADKA
+547 YALRGAYVAGAADQA

-567 DYSHRRLLGTHVPY
+567 DYSNRRLLGTHVPY

-614 TGFNSFNLTIQLPS
+614 TGFNSFNLTIQLPTA
-628 GWDAMA
+628 WNEMA
-634 LRKIK
+634 LRHVK

-649 KRISPTKA
+649 KRKSETQA
-657 QVLIKNGYKQK
+657 EVFIKNAGKTK
-668 KYLVKIGEEL
+668 KYTVKIGQEL
-678 KNITI
+678 KNVKI